1 MQWTTEQEQVINHT
15 AGDLLVA
22 AAAGSG
28 KTAVLVQHVISRIM
42 DPVDPVKLSEMVI
55 MTFTEAAA
63 QEMRDRIKAALEE
76 KLREHPDSAELI
88 REAGSIQNAS
98 ISTIDAF
105 CKHFI
110 TENYAAI
117 DLDPGFRMGDQG
129 ELRLL
134 QGDIL
139 EDLLEEEYAAGEEDF
154 LHFVD
159 TFAQGKTDAG
169 IAELIQK
176 LYESAASHP
185 WPEEYLDACL
195 TAESADG
202 KKFLLEQLAARLRD
216 DAERMGYA
224 LSICAEP
231 DGPESYLPNVGQ
243 EKQAIQY
250 AAEAVD
256 LQELILRTQAIR
268 YERLKPTKSAL
279 KGRVTAIRDDVK
291 KDTKEI
297 AGLPVVLDP
306 ESEAKME
313 AGIECSMR
321 GLVRLTK
328 KFSARYQEEKEKRHV
343 LDFSD
348 LEHKALEILYT
359 TDAEGVRH
367 PSAIADD
374 VAHQYREILV
384 DEYQDSNFVQE
395 ELIRALSAERFGR
408 PDVFQVGDVKQSIYS
423 FRQARPDLFLM
434 KYQDPDYP
442 KIELSRNFRSRNEV
456 VRAVNRVFHRVMRP
470 MLGGIDYNEKVALH
484 YGYPKAPESDEIDP
498 RYQTELLLLEVA
510 KETSEE
516 LFGAQM
522 SKEEA
527 EAHMIAERIQRL
539 HADGVKYRDMVIL
552 LRSPGSWADTLV
564 EILGADGVPAYCT
577 SNEGYFDTVEVE
589 TVLALLDVIDN
600 PQQDIPLAAVLHSP
614 IYQFT
619 DEELAALVAHFGS
632 LQAALP
638 QVPAANASDGTA
650 DGAADGIG
658 TSTVEAPPAL
668 CLDDDTAAIASAES
682 EEKPPLA
689 PALQAKLDH
698 FCADLAHYR
707 AMAHYLSIHELLYRI
722 FDETGYDHYVSAMP
736 AGRRRKANLDAMI
749 DMALSFEKT
758 SYKGLFDYI
767 RYIEKLKKYDSDQGE
782 ATVFSDQDDL
792 VRIMSIHKSKGLQFP
807 VVFLSGMS
815 RRFNTR
821 SLNDAV
827 LVDAELGIGCDYVDL
842 ENKVKIPSL
851 KRAAI
856 RKKLETDQLGEEL
869 RVLYVAMTRAE
880 EKLILTATTGNI
892 EKLLQKYPDAEAP
905 LSGTELESA
914 GCYLD
919 WIMMAEG
926 AEKLQRV
933 GATRDVIELFDYT
946 LHDIH
951 LAAEQTALNR
961 LRQEEKLQ
969 QAVAA
974 VNPAAPSYVEAMEDL
989 SYHYPHAAAT
999 RLYPK
1004 HSVSEIKETAM
1015 EAFEEAHARAGREH
1029 WHLSVDHSETAPT
1042 GQEHRNRTVDQ
1053 IETDPTGQA
1062 HWQLEVD
1069 HSETDPSGIAPEK
1082 PVHYQEKAGADVGDA
1097 YHHALEKYDYLDTSS
1112 DFMAQ
1117 LEQKLPEAEV
1127 KLVNPKRFQAFLQS
1141 PLAARFRKA
1150 QAADTLYRE
1159 QHFMKQVPNDY
1170 LFPGSDTSEPVIL
1183 QGIIDAFFIEDGEIV
1198 LVDYK
1203 SDHVREAETLIGR
1216 YQKQLE
1222 LYAEALEKI
1231 TGLRVKEKLIYS
1243 IILEQAIPV

>member
-1 MQWTTEQEQVINHT
+1 MQWTTEQESVINHT

-129 ELRLL
+129 ELKLL

-216 DAERMGYA
+216 DAERMDYA

-231 DGPESYLPNVGQ
+231 DGPESYLPNVAQ
-243 EKQAIQY
+243 EKQALRY
-250 AAEAVD
+250 AAEATE
-256 LQELILRTQAIR
+256 LQELVLRTQAIR

-291 KDTKEI
+291 KDTKDI

-306 ESEAKME
+306 EAEARME
-313 AGIECSMR
+313 AGIEHCMH

-359 TDAEGVRH
+359 TDADGVRH

-374 VAHQYREILV
+374 VAQQYREILV

-484 YGYPKAPESDEIDP
+484 YGYPKAPESEEIDP
-498 RYQTELLLLEVA
+498 RYQTELLLLEVS

-619 DEELAALVAHFGS
+619 DEELAELVAHFGS
-632 LQAALP
+632 LRAALP
-638 QVPAANASDGTA
+638 QAPEANASDAAT
-650 DGAADGIG
+650 DGAAAMTGSGTGGDALTPLTNVTSGAFSEDEAVDGA
-658 TSTVEAPPAL
+658 SVENEA
-668 CLDDDTAAIASAES
+668 
-682 EEKPPLA
+682 KPPLA

-698 FCADLAHYR
+698 FCAELARYR

-767 RYIEKLKKYDSDQGE
+767 RYIEKLRKYDSDQGE

-880 EKLILTATTGNI
+880 EKLILTATTGDI

-905 LSGTELESA
+905 LSGTELQSA
-914 GCYLD
+914 SCYLD

-961 LRQEEKLQ
+961 LRREEKLQ
-969 QAVAA
+969 QAVGSVDAA
-974 VNPAAPSYVEAMEDL
+974 SPSYVEAMEDL
-989 SYHYPHAAAT
+989 SYRYPHEAAT

-1015 EAFEEAHARAGREH
+1015 EAFEEDHARAGREH
-1029 WHLSVDHSETAPT
+1029 WHLT
-1042 GQEHRNRTVDQ
+1042 
-1053 IETDPTGQA
+1053 
-1062 HWQLEVD
+1062 VD
-1069 HSETDPSGIAPEK
+1069 HSETDPSGLAPEK
-1082 PVHYQEKAGADVGDA
+1082 PVQYQEKAGADVGDA
-1097 YHHALEKYDYLDTSS
+1097 YHHALEKYDYLDPSS
-1112 DFMAQ
+1112 DFRTQ

-1127 KLVNPKRFQAFLQS
+1127 KLINPKRFQAFLQS

-1150 QAADTLYRE
+1150 QEADTLYRE

-1170 LFPGSDTSEPVIL
+1170 LFPDSDTSEPVIL

>member
-1 MQWTTEQEQVINHT
+1 MQWTTEQESVINHT
-15 AGDLLVA
+15 AGNLLVA

-42 DPVDPVKLSEMVI
+42 DPMDPVKLSEMVI

-63 QEMRDRIKAALEE
+63 QEMRDRIKSALEE

-159 TFAQGKTDAG
+159 TFAQGKTDVG

-195 TAESADG
+195 TAESTDG

-216 DAERMGYA
+216 DAERMDYA

-231 DGPESYLPNVGQ
+231 DGPESYLPNVAQ
-243 EKQAIQY
+243 EKQALRY
-250 AAEAVD
+250 AAEATE
-256 LQELILRTQAIR
+256 LQELVLRTQAIR

-279 KGRVTAIRDDVK
+279 KTRVTAIRDDVK
-291 KDTKEI
+291 KDTKDI

-306 ESEAKME
+306 EAEAKME
-313 AGIECSMR
+313 AGIERCMH

-343 LDFSD
+343 LDFGD

-359 TDAEGVRH
+359 TDADGVRH

-374 VAHQYREILV
+374 VAQQYREILV

-395 ELIRALSAERFGR
+395 ELIRALSAARFGR

-442 KIELSRNFRSRNEV
+442 KIELSRNFRSCNEV

-484 YGYPKAPESDEIDP
+484 YGYPKAPESEEIDP
-498 RYQTELLLLEVA
+498 RYQTELLLLEVS

-619 DEELAALVAHFGS
+619 DEELAELVAHFGS
-632 LQAALP
+632 LRAALP
-638 QVPAANASDGTA
+638 QAPEANASDATA
-650 DGAADGIG
+650 DGAADVGSSG
-658 TSTVEAPPAL
+658 TDGDVPACHPIATPGTCVEEG
-668 CLDDDTAAIASAES
+668 TASSASAES
-682 EEKPPLA
+682 DAKPPLA

-698 FCADLAHYR
+698 FCAELARYR

-767 RYIEKLKKYDSDQGE
+767 RYIEKLRKYDSDQGE

-815 RRFNTR
+815 RKFNTR

-880 EKLILTATTGNI
+880 EKLILTATTGDI
-892 EKLLQKYPDAEAP
+892 EKLLQKYPDADAP

-926 AEKLQRV
+926 AEKLQQV

-961 LRQEEKLQ
+961 LRQAEKLQ

-974 VNPAAPSYVEAMEDL
+974 VDPGAASYAEAMEDL

-1015 EAFEEAHARAGREH
+1015 EAFEEDHARAGREH
-1029 WHLSVDHSETAPT
+1029 WHLT
-1042 GQEHRNRTVDQ
+1042 
-1053 IETDPTGQA
+1053 
-1062 HWQLEVD
+1062 VD
-1069 HSETDPSGIAPEK
+1069 HSETDPSGLVPEK

-1117 LEQKLPEAEV
+1117 LEKKLPEAEV
-1127 KLVNPKRFQAFLQS
+1127 MLVNPKHFQAFLQS

-1216 YQKQLE
+1216 YRKQLE

-1243 IILEQAIPV
+1243 IILERTIPV

>member
-1 MQWTTEQEQVINHT
+1 MQWTTEQESVINHT

-117 DLDPGFRMGDQG
+117 DLDPGFHMGDQG

-139 EDLLEEEYAAGEEDF
+139 EDLLEEEYAAGEADF

-185 WPEEYLDACL
+185 WPEEYLDGCL
-195 TAESADG
+195 AAESADG

-231 DGPESYLPNVGQ
+231 DGPESYLPNVAQ
-243 EKQAIQY
+243 EKQALQY
-250 AAEAVD
+250 AAAAEN
-256 LQELILRTQAIR
+256 LSELVLRTQAIR
-268 YERLKPTKSAL
+268 YDRLKPTKSAL
-279 KGRVTAIRDDVK
+279 KARVTAIRDEVK
-291 KDTKEI
+291 KDTKDI
-297 AGLPVVLDP
+297 AGMPVVLDP
-306 ESEAKME
+306 EAEEKME
-313 AGIECSMR
+313 AGIECSLR

-328 KFSARYQEEKEKRHV
+328 KFRARYQEEKEKRHV

-359 TDAEGVRH
+359 TDADGVRH

-374 VAHQYREILV
+374 VAQQYREILV

-395 ELIRALSAERFGR
+395 ELIRALSAARFGR

-484 YGYPKAPESDEIDP
+484 YGYPKAPESEDIDP
-498 RYQTELLLLEVA
+498 RYQTELLLLEVS

-619 DEELAALVAHFGS
+619 DEELAVLVAHFGS

-638 QVPAANASDGTA
+638 QVPAANAA
-650 DGAADGIG
+650 DG
-658 TSTVEAPPAL
+658 P
-668 CLDDDTAAIASAES
+668 SAEN
-682 EEKPPLA
+682 EAKPPLA

-698 FCADLAHYR
+698 FCADLARYR

-815 RRFNTR
+815 RKFNTR
-821 SLNDAV
+821 SLNEAV

-880 EKLILTATTGNI
+880 EKLILTATTGDI
-892 EKLLQKYPDAEAP
+892 EKLLQKYPDADAP
-905 LSGTELESA
+905 LSGAALESA
-914 GCYLD
+914 RCYLD

-951 LAAEQTALNR
+951 LVAEQTALNR
-961 LRQEEKLQ
+961 LRQAEKLQ

-974 VNPAAPSYVEAMEDL
+974 VDPGAASYVEAMADL

-1029 WHLSVDHSETAPT
+1029 W
-1042 GQEHRNRTVDQ
+1042 
-1053 IETDPTGQA
+1053 
-1062 HWQLEVD
+1062 QLKVD
-1069 HSETDPSGIAPEK
+1069 HSETDPSGRTQEK

-1097 YHHALEKYDYLDTSS
+1097 YHHALEKYDYLDTS

-1117 LEQKLPEAEV
+1117 LEKKLPEAEY

-1150 QAADTLYRE
+1150 QAEDTLYRE

>member
-1 MQWTTEQEQVINHT
+1 MQWTTEQESVIHHT
-15 AGDLLVA
+15 EGDLLVA

-63 QEMRDRIKAALEE
+63 QEMRDRIKSALEE
-76 KLREHPDSAELI
+76 ELREHPDSAELI

-139 EDLLEEEYAAGEEDF
+139 EDLLEEEYTAGEEDF

-176 LYESAASHP
+176 LYESASSHP

-195 TAESADG
+195 TAEAADG
-202 KKFLLEQLAARLRD
+202 KRFLLEQLAARLRD
-216 DAERMGYA
+216 DAERMDYA

-231 DGPESYLPNVGQ
+231 DGPESYLPNVAQ
-243 EKQAIQY
+243 EKQALQY
-250 AAEAVD
+250 AAEEED
-256 LQELILRTQAIR
+256 LSELVLRTQAIR

-279 KGRVTAIRDDVK
+279 KTRVTAIRDEVK
-291 KDTKEI
+291 KDTKDI

-306 ESEAKME
+306 ETEATME

-359 TDAEGVRH
+359 TDADGVRH

-374 VAHQYREILV
+374 VARQYREILV

-395 ELIRALSAERFGR
+395 ELIRALSAARFGR

-484 YGYPKAPESDEIDP
+484 YGYPKAPESEDIDP
-498 RYQTELLLLEVA
+498 RYQTELLLLEVS

-638 QVPAANASDGTA
+638 HVPEANASDGTA
-650 DGAADGIG
+650 DGAPDVTGGETAEAAPTSRTNVRSGAFSEADAVDGP
-658 TSTVEAPPAL
+658 SVENEA
-668 CLDDDTAAIASAES
+668 
-682 EEKPPLA
+682 KPPLT

-698 FCADLAHYR
+698 FCAELARYR

-880 EKLILTATTGNI
+880 EKLILTATTGDI
-892 EKLLQKYPDAEAP
+892 EKLLQKYPDADAP

-961 LRQEEKLQ
+961 LRREEKLQ
-969 QAVAA
+969 QAVNSVDAESL
-974 VNPAAPSYVEAMEDL
+974 SYVEAMEDL
-989 SYHYPHAAAT
+989 SYRYPHEAAT

-1015 EAFEEAHARAGREH
+1015 EAFEEDHARAGREH
-1029 WHLSVDHSETAPT
+1029 WHLT
-1042 GQEHRNRTVDQ
+1042 
-1053 IETDPTGQA
+1053 
-1062 HWQLEVD
+1062 VD
-1069 HSETDPSGIAPEK
+1069 HSETDPSGMVPEK

-1112 DFMAQ
+1112 DFRTQ
-1117 LEQKLPEAEV
+1117 LEKKLPEAEY

-1150 QAADTLYRE
+1150 QAEDTLYRE

-1222 LYAEALEKI
+1222 LYAEALERI

>member
-1 MQWTTEQEQVINHT
+1 MQWTTEQESVINHT

-216 DAERMGYA
+216 DAERMDYA

-231 DGPESYLPNVGQ
+231 DGPESYLPNVAQ
-243 EKQAIQY
+243 EKQALRY
-250 AAEAVD
+250 AAEATE
-256 LQELILRTQAIR
+256 LQELVLRTQAIR

-291 KDTKEI
+291 KDTKDI

-306 ESEAKME
+306 EAEARME
-313 AGIECSMR
+313 AGIERCMH

-359 TDAEGVRH
+359 TDADGVRH

-374 VAHQYREILV
+374 VAQQYREILV

-484 YGYPKAPESDEIDP
+484 YGYPKAPESEEIDP
-498 RYQTELLLLEVA
+498 RYQTELLLLEVS

-619 DEELAALVAHFGS
+619 DEELAELVAHFGS
-632 LQAALP
+632 LRAALP
-638 QVPAANASDGTA
+638 QAPEANASDAATDGTA
-650 DGAADGIG
+650 AMTGSGTAEVALTPLTNVTSGAFSEDEAVDGV
-658 TSTVEAPPAL
+658 S
-668 CLDDDTAAIASAES
+668 SES
-682 EEKPPLA
+682 DAKPPLA
-689 PALQAKLDH
+689 QALQAKLDH
-698 FCADLAHYR
+698 FCAELARYR

-880 EKLILTATTGNI
+880 EKLILTATTGDI
-892 EKLLQKYPDAEAP
+892 GKLLQKYPDADAP
-905 LSGTELESA
+905 LSGTELQSA
-914 GCYLD
+914 SCYLD

-933 GATRDVIELFDYT
+933 GATRDVIELFDYS

-961 LRQEEKLQ
+961 LRREEKLQ
-969 QAVAA
+969 QAVSSVDAA
-974 VNPAAPSYVEAMEDL
+974 SSSYVEAMEDL
-989 SYHYPHAAAT
+989 SYRYPHEAAT

-1015 EAFEEAHARAGREH
+1015 EAFEEDHARAGREH
-1029 WHLSVDHSETAPT
+1029 WHLT
-1042 GQEHRNRTVDQ
+1042 
-1053 IETDPTGQA
+1053 
-1062 HWQLEVD
+1062 VD
-1069 HSETDPSGIAPEK
+1069 HSETDPSGLVPEK
-1082 PVHYQEKAGADVGDA
+1082 PVQYQEKAGADVGDA
-1097 YHHALEKYDYLDTSS
+1097 YHHALEKYDYLDPSS
-1112 DFMAQ
+1112 DFITQ

>member
-1 MQWTTEQEQVINHT
+1 MQWTTEQESVINHT
-15 AGDLLVA
+15 EGDLLVA

-63 QEMRDRIKAALEE
+63 QEMRDRIKTALEE

-139 EDLLEEEYAAGEEDF
+139 EDLLEEEYAAGEADF

-195 TAESADG
+195 AAESADG

-231 DGPESYLPNVGQ
+231 DGPESYLPNVAQ
-243 EKQAIQY
+243 EKQALQY
-250 AAEAVD
+250 AAEAED
-256 LQELILRTQAIR
+256 LSELVLRTQAIR
-268 YERLKPTKSAL
+268 YDRLKPTKSAL
-279 KGRVTAIRDDVK
+279 KTRVTAIRDEVK
-291 KDTKEI
+291 KDTKDI
-297 AGLPVVLDP
+297 AGLPVVLNP
-306 ESEAKME
+306 EAEEKME
-313 AGIECSMR
+313 AGIECSLR

-328 KFSARYQEEKEKRHV
+328 KFRARYQEEKEKRHV

-367 PSAIADD
+367 PSSIADD
-374 VAHQYREILV
+374 VARQYREILV

-395 ELIRALSAERFGR
+395 ELIRALSAARFGR

-484 YGYPKAPESDEIDP
+484 YGYPKATESEDIDP
-498 RYQTELLLLEVA
+498 RYQTELLLLEVS

-522 SKEEA
+522 SKKEA

-619 DEELAALVAHFGS
+619 DEELAELVAHFGS

-638 QVPAANASDGTA
+638 QVPVADASDGTA
-650 DGAADGIG
+650 DGDADVSGGGAAEATLTPITNVTSGAFPEDDVVDG
-658 TSTVEAPPAL
+658 P
-668 CLDDDTAAIASAES
+668 SAEN
-682 EEKPPLA
+682 EAKPPLA

-698 FCADLAHYR
+698 FCADLARYR

-815 RRFNTR
+815 RKFNTR
-821 SLNDAV
+821 SLNEAV

-880 EKLILTATTGNI
+880 EKLILTATTGDI
-892 EKLLQKYPDAEAP
+892 EKLLQKYPDADAP
-905 LSGTELESA
+905 LSGAALESA
-914 GCYLD
+914 RCYLD

-961 LRQEEKLQ
+961 LRQAEKLQ

-974 VNPAAPSYVEAMEDL
+974 VDPGAASYVEAMEDL

-1029 WHLSVDHSETAPT
+1029 W
-1042 GQEHRNRTVDQ
+1042 
-1053 IETDPTGQA
+1053 
-1062 HWQLEVD
+1062 QLKVD
-1069 HSETDPSGIAPEK
+1069 HSETDPSGRTQEK

-1097 YHHALEKYDYLDTSS
+1097 YHHALEKYDYLDTS

-1117 LEQKLPEAEV
+1117 LEKKLPEAEY

-1243 IILEQAIPV
+1243 IILERTIPV

>member
-1 MQWTTEQEQVINHT
+1 MQWTTEQESVINHT

-42 DPVDPVKLSEMVI
+42 DPVDPMKLSEMVI

-202 KKFLLEQLAARLRD
+202 KTFLLEQLAARLRD
-216 DAERMGYA
+216 DAERMEYA

-231 DGPESYLPNVGQ
+231 DGPESYLPNVAQ
-243 EKQAIQY
+243 EKQALRY
-250 AAEAVD
+250 AAEATE
-256 LQELILRTQAIR
+256 LQELVLRTQAIR

-291 KDTKEI
+291 KDTKDI
-297 AGLPVVLDP
+297 AGLPVVLD
-306 ESEAKME
+306 SEAEARME
-313 AGIECSMR
+313 AGIERCMH

-359 TDAEGVRH
+359 TDADGVRH

-374 VAHQYREILV
+374 VAQQYREILV

-395 ELIRALSAERFGR
+395 ELIRALSAARFGR

-484 YGYPKAPESDEIDP
+484 YGYPKAPESEEIDP
-498 RYQTELLLLEVA
+498 RYQTELLLLEVS

-600 PQQDIPLAAVLHSP
+600 PQQDIPLASVLHSP

-619 DEELAALVAHFGS
+619 DEELAELVAHFGS
-632 LQAALP
+632 LRAALP
-638 QVPAANASDGTA
+638 QAPEANTSDAAT
-650 DGAADGIG
+650 DGAAAMTGSG
-658 TSTVEAPPAL
+658 TGGDAPASHPIAAPGTCVEEG
-668 CLDDDTAAIASAES
+668 TASSASAES
-682 EEKPPLA
+682 DAKPPLA

-698 FCADLAHYR
+698 FCAELARYR

-815 RRFNTR
+815 RKFNTR

-880 EKLILTATTGNI
+880 EKLILTATTGDI

-905 LSGTELESA
+905 LSGTELQSA
-914 GCYLD
+914 SCYLD

-961 LRQEEKLQ
+961 LRREEKLQ
-969 QAVAA
+969 QAVSSVDAA
-974 VNPAAPSYVEAMEDL
+974 SSSYVEAMEDL
-989 SYHYPHAAAT
+989 SYRYPHEAAT

-1015 EAFEEAHARAGREH
+1015 EAFEEDHARAGREH
-1029 WHLSVDHSETAPT
+1029 WHLT
-1042 GQEHRNRTVDQ
+1042 
-1053 IETDPTGQA
+1053 
-1062 HWQLEVD
+1062 VD
-1069 HSETDPSGIAPEK
+1069 HSETDPSGLVPEK
-1082 PVHYQEKAGADVGDA
+1082 PVQYQEKAGADVGDA
-1097 YHHALEKYDYLDTSS
+1097 YHHALEKYDYLDPSS
-1112 DFMAQ
+1112 DFRTQ

-1127 KLVNPKRFQAFLQS
+1127 KLINPKRFQAFLQS

-1150 QAADTLYRE
+1150 QAANTLYRE

-1216 YQKQLE
+1216 YRKQLE

>member
-1 MQWTTEQEQVINHT
+1 MQWTTEQESVINHT

-139 EDLLEEEYAAGEEDF
+139 EDLLEEEYAAGEADF

-176 LYESAASHP
+176 LYESASSHP

-195 TAESADG
+195 SAESADG
-202 KKFLLEQLAARLRD
+202 KRFLLEQLVARLRD
-216 DAERMGYA
+216 DAERMDYA

-231 DGPESYLPNVGQ
+231 DGPESYLPNVAQ
-243 EKQAIQY
+243 EKQALQY
-250 AAEAVD
+250 AAAAED
-256 LQELILRTQAIR
+256 LSELVLRTQAIR
-268 YERLKPTKSAL
+268 YDRLKPTKSAL
-279 KGRVTAIRDDVK
+279 KTRVTAIRDEVK
-291 KDTKEI
+291 KDTKDI

-306 ESEAKME
+306 ETEATME
-313 AGIECSMR
+313 AGIECSLR

-328 KFSARYQEEKEKRHV
+328 KFRARYQEEKEKRHV

-359 TDAEGVRH
+359 TDADGVRH

-374 VAHQYREILV
+374 VAQQYREILV

-484 YGYPKAPESDEIDP
+484 YGYPKAPESEEIDP
-498 RYQTELLLLEVA
+498 RYQTELLLLEVS

-619 DEELAALVAHFGS
+619 DEELAELVAHFGS
-632 LQAALP
+632 LRAALP
-638 QVPAANASDGTA
+638 QAPEANASDGTQ
-650 DGAADGIG
+650 
-658 TSTVEAPPAL
+658 S
-668 CLDDDTAAIASAES
+668 
-682 EEKPPLA
+682 PLA

-698 FCADLAHYR
+698 FCAELARYR

-767 RYIEKLKKYDSDQGE
+767 RYIEKLRKYDSDQGE

-880 EKLILTATTGNI
+880 EKLILTATTGDI

-905 LSGTELESA
+905 LSGTELQSA
-914 GCYLD
+914 SSYLD

-961 LRQEEKLQ
+961 LRREEKLQ
-969 QAVAA
+969 QAVSSVDAA
-974 VNPAAPSYVEAMEDL
+974 SSSYVEAMEDL
-989 SYHYPHAAAT
+989 SYCYPHEAAT

-1015 EAFEEAHARAGREH
+1015 EAFEEDHARAGREH
-1029 WHLSVDHSETAPT
+1029 WHLT
-1042 GQEHRNRTVDQ
+1042 
-1053 IETDPTGQA
+1053 
-1062 HWQLEVD
+1062 VD
-1069 HSETDPSGIAPEK
+1069 HSETDPSGMAPEK

-1097 YHHALEKYDYLDTSS
+1097 YHHALEKYDYLDPSS
-1112 DFMAQ
+1112 DFRTQ
-1117 LEQKLPEAEV
+1117 LERKLPEAEV
-1127 KLVNPKRFQAFLQS
+1127 KLINPKRFQAFLQS

-1150 QAADTLYRE
+1150 QAANTLYRE

-1216 YQKQLE
+1216 YRKQLE

>member
-1 MQWTTEQEQVINHT
+1 MQWTTEQESVINHT
-15 AGDLLVA
+15 AGNLLVA

-176 LYESAASHP
+176 LYESATSHP
-185 WPEEYLDACL
+185 WSEEYLDACL
-195 TAESADG
+195 TAESEDG
-202 KKFLLEQLAARLRD
+202 KTFLLEQLAARLRD
-216 DAERMGYA
+216 DVERMDYA

-231 DGPESYLPNVGQ
+231 DGPESYLPNVAQ
-243 EKQAIQY
+243 EKQALRY
-250 AAEAVD
+250 ASEATE
-256 LQELILRTQAIR
+256 LQELVLRTQAIR

-291 KDTKEI
+291 KDTKDI

-306 ESEAKME
+306 EAEARME
-313 AGIECSMR
+313 AGIERCMH

-359 TDAEGVRH
+359 TDADGVRH

-374 VAHQYREILV
+374 VAQQYREILV

-395 ELIRALSAERFGR
+395 ELIRALSAARFGR

-484 YGYPKAPESDEIDP
+484 YGYPKAPESEEIDP
-498 RYQTELLLLEVA
+498 RYQTELLLLEVS

-619 DEELAALVAHFGS
+619 DEELAELVAHFGS
-632 LQAALP
+632 LRAALP
-638 QVPAANASDGTA
+638 QAPEANASDAATDGAVDGAGSGTGGDAPASHPIATPGTCVEEGTA
-650 DGAADGIG
+650 
-658 TSTVEAPPAL
+658 SS
-668 CLDDDTAAIASAES
+668 ASAES
-682 EEKPPLA
+682 DAKPPLA

-698 FCADLAHYR
+698 FCAELARYR

-767 RYIEKLKKYDSDQGE
+767 RYLEKLKKYDSDQGE

-815 RRFNTR
+815 RKFNTR

-880 EKLILTATTGNI
+880 EKLILTATTGDI

-905 LSGTELESA
+905 LSGTELQSA
-914 GCYLD
+914 SCYLD

-961 LRQEEKLQ
+961 LRREEKLQ
-969 QAVAA
+969 QAVSSVDAA
-974 VNPAAPSYVEAMEDL
+974 SSSYVEAMEDL
-989 SYHYPHAAAT
+989 SYRYPHEAAT

-1015 EAFEEAHARAGREH
+1015 EAFEEDHARAGREH
-1029 WHLSVDHSETAPT
+1029 W
-1042 GQEHRNRTVDQ
+1042 
-1053 IETDPTGQA
+1053 
-1062 HWQLEVD
+1062 QLTVD
-1069 HSETDPSGIAPEK
+1069 HSETDPSGLAPEK
-1082 PVHYQEKAGADVGDA
+1082 PVQYQEKAGADVGDA
-1097 YHHALEKYDYLDTSS
+1097 YHHALEKYDYLDSSS
-1112 DFMAQ
+1112 DFRTQ

-1127 KLVNPKRFQAFLQS
+1127 KLINPKRFQAFLQS

>member
-1 MQWTTEQEQVINHT
+1 MQWTTEQESVINHT
-15 AGDLLVA
+15 AGNLLVA

-139 EDLLEEEYAAGEEDF
+139 EDLLEEEYAAGEADF

-195 TAESADG
+195 TSESADG

-216 DAERMGYA
+216 DAERMDYA

-231 DGPESYLPNVGQ
+231 DGPESYLPNVAQ
-243 EKQAIQY
+243 EKQALRY
-250 AAEAVD
+250 AAEATEI
-256 LQELILRTQAIR
+256 QELVLRTQAIR

-279 KGRVTAIRDDVK
+279 KTRVTAIRDDVK
-291 KDTKEI
+291 KDTKDI

-306 ESEAKME
+306 EAEARME
-313 AGIECSMR
+313 AGIERCMH

-359 TDAEGVRH
+359 TDADGVRH

-374 VAHQYREILV
+374 VAQQYREILV

-395 ELIRALSAERFGR
+395 ELIRALSAARFGR

-484 YGYPKAPESDEIDP
+484 YGYPKAPESEEIDP
-498 RYQTELLLLEVA
+498 RYQTELLLLEVS

-600 PQQDIPLAAVLHSP
+600 PQQDIPLASVLHSP

-619 DEELAALVAHFGS
+619 DEELAELVAHFGS
-632 LQAALP
+632 LRAALP
-638 QVPAANASDGTA
+638 QAPEANASDAATDGAVDGAGSGTGGDAQASNPIATSGTCVEEGTA
-650 DGAADGIG
+650 
-658 TSTVEAPPAL
+658 SS
-668 CLDDDTAAIASAES
+668 ASAES
-682 EEKPPLA
+682 DAKPPLA

-698 FCADLAHYR
+698 FCAELARYR

-815 RRFNTR
+815 RKFNTR

-880 EKLILTATTGNI
+880 EKLILTATTGDI
-892 EKLLQKYPDAEAP
+892 EKLLQKYPDADAP
-905 LSGTELESA
+905 LSGTELQSA
-914 GCYLD
+914 SCYLD

-961 LRQEEKLQ
+961 LRREEKLQ
-969 QAVAA
+969 QAVGSVDAA
-974 VNPAAPSYVEAMEDL
+974 SSSYVEAMEDL
-989 SYHYPHAAAT
+989 SYRYPHEAAT

-1015 EAFEEAHARAGREH
+1015 EAFEEDHARAGREH
-1029 WHLSVDHSETAPT
+1029 WHLT
-1042 GQEHRNRTVDQ
+1042 
-1053 IETDPTGQA
+1053 
-1062 HWQLEVD
+1062 VD
-1069 HSETDPSGIAPEK
+1069 HSETDPSGLAPEK
-1082 PVHYQEKAGADVGDA
+1082 PVQYQEKAGADVGDA
-1097 YHHALEKYDYLDTSS
+1097 YHHALEKYDYLDPSS
-1112 DFMAQ
+1112 DFRTQ

-1127 KLVNPKRFQAFLQS
+1127 KLINPKRFQDFLQS

-1170 LFPGSDTSEPVIL
+1170 LFPGSDSSEPVIL

-1243 IILEQAIPV
+1243 IILEQAISV

>member
-1 MQWTTEQEQVINHT
+1 MQWTTEQESVINHT
-15 AGDLLVA
+15 AGNLLVA

-42 DPVDPVKLSEMVI
+42 DPVNPVKLSEMVI

-63 QEMRDRIKAALEE
+63 QEMRDRIKSALEE

-216 DAERMGYA
+216 DAERMDYA

-231 DGPESYLPNVGQ
+231 DGPESYLPNVAQ
-243 EKQAIQY
+243 EKQALRY
-250 AAEAVD
+250 AAEATE
-256 LQELILRTQAIR
+256 LQELVLRTQAIR

-291 KDTKEI
+291 KDTKDI

-306 ESEAKME
+306 EAEARME
-313 AGIECSMR
+313 AGIERCMH

-359 TDAEGVRH
+359 TDADGIRH

-374 VAHQYREILV
+374 VAQQYREILV

-484 YGYPKAPESDEIDP
+484 YGYPKAPESEEIDP
-498 RYQTELLLLEVA
+498 RYQTELLLLEVS

-577 SNEGYFDTVEVE
+577 SSEGYFDTVEVE

-614 IYQFT
+614 IYRFT
-619 DEELAALVAHFGS
+619 DEELAELVAHFGS
-632 LQAALP
+632 LRAALP
-638 QVPAANASDGTA
+638 QAPEANASDAAT
-650 DGAADGIG
+650 DGAAAMTGSG
-658 TSTVEAPPAL
+658 TGGDAPACHPIAMPGTCVEEG
-668 CLDDDTAAIASAES
+668 AASSASAES
-682 EEKPPLA
+682 DAKPPLA

-698 FCADLAHYR
+698 FCAELARYR

-767 RYIEKLKKYDSDQGE
+767 RYIEKLRKYDSDQGE

-880 EKLILTATTGNI
+880 EKLILTATTGDI
-892 EKLLQKYPDAEAP
+892 GKLLQKYPDAEAP
-905 LSGTELESA
+905 LSGTELQSA
-914 GCYLD
+914 SSYLD

-961 LRQEEKLQ
+961 LRREEKLQ
-969 QAVAA
+969 QAVSSVDAEA
-974 VNPAAPSYVEAMEDL
+974 SSYVEAMEDL
-989 SYHYPHAAAT
+989 SYRYPHEAAT

-1015 EAFEEAHARAGREH
+1015 EAFEEDHARAGREH
-1029 WHLSVDHSETAPT
+1029 WHLT
-1042 GQEHRNRTVDQ
+1042 
-1053 IETDPTGQA
+1053 
-1062 HWQLEVD
+1062 VD
-1069 HSETDPSGIAPEK
+1069 HSETDPSGLVPEK
-1082 PVHYQEKAGADVGDA
+1082 PVQYQEKAGADVGDA
-1097 YHHALEKYDYLDTSS
+1097 YHHALEKYDYLDSSS
-1112 DFMAQ
+1112 DFRTQ

-1127 KLVNPKRFQAFLQS
+1127 KLINPKRFQAFLQS

-1170 LFPGSDTSEPVIL
+1170 LFPGSDSPEPVIL

-1216 YQKQLE
+1216 YRKQLE

>member
-1 MQWTTEQEQVINHT
+1 MQWTTEQESVINHT

-216 DAERMGYA
+216 DAERMDYA

-231 DGPESYLPNVGQ
+231 DGPESYLPNVAQ
-243 EKQAIQY
+243 EKQALRY
-250 AAEAVD
+250 AAEATE
-256 LQELILRTQAIR
+256 LQELVLRTQAIR

-291 KDTKEI
+291 KDTKDI

-306 ESEAKME
+306 EAEARME
-313 AGIECSMR
+313 AGIERCMH

-359 TDAEGVRH
+359 TDADGVRH

-374 VAHQYREILV
+374 VAQQYREILV

-484 YGYPKAPESDEIDP
+484 YGYPKAPESEEIDP
-498 RYQTELLLLEVA
+498 RYQTELLLLEVS

-619 DEELAALVAHFGS
+619 DEELAELVAHFGS
-632 LQAALP
+632 LRAALP
-638 QVPAANASDGTA
+638 QVPEANASDAATDGTA
-650 DGAADGIG
+650 AMTGSGTAEVALTPLTNVTSGAFSEDEAVDG
-658 TSTVEAPPAL
+658 
-668 CLDDDTAAIASAES
+668 ASAES
-682 EEKPPLA
+682 DAKPPLA

-698 FCADLAHYR
+698 FCAELARYR

-880 EKLILTATTGNI
+880 EKLILTATTGDI
-892 EKLLQKYPDAEAP
+892 GKLLQKYPDADAP
-905 LSGTELESA
+905 LSGTELQSA
-914 GCYLD
+914 SCYLD

-961 LRQEEKLQ
+961 LRREEKLQ
-969 QAVAA
+969 QAVSSVDAA
-974 VNPAAPSYVEAMEDL
+974 SSSYVEAMEDL
-989 SYHYPHAAAT
+989 SYRYPHEAAT

-1015 EAFEEAHARAGREH
+1015 EAFEEDHARAGREH
-1029 WHLSVDHSETAPT
+1029 WHLT
-1042 GQEHRNRTVDQ
+1042 
-1053 IETDPTGQA
+1053 
-1062 HWQLEVD
+1062 VD
-1069 HSETDPSGIAPEK
+1069 HSETDPSGLVPEK
-1082 PVHYQEKAGADVGDA
+1082 PVQYQEKAGADVGDA
-1097 YHHALEKYDYLDTSS
+1097 YHHALEKYDYLDPSS
-1112 DFMAQ
+1112 DFRTQ

-1127 KLVNPKRFQAFLQS
+1127 KLINPKRFQAFLQS

-1150 QAADTLYRE
+1150 QAADKLYRE

-1216 YQKQLE
+1216 YRKQLE

>member
-1 MQWTTEQEQVINHT
+1 MQWTTEQESVINHT

-139 EDLLEEEYAAGEEDF
+139 EDLLEEEYAAGEADF

-159 TFAQGKTDAG
+159 SFAQGKTDAG

-185 WPEEYLDACL
+185 WPEEYLDGCL
-195 TAESADG
+195 AAESADG
-202 KKFLLEQLAARLRD
+202 KKLLLEQLAARLRD
-216 DAERMGYA
+216 DAERMDYV

-231 DGPESYLPNVGQ
+231 DGPESYLPNVAQ
-243 EKQAIQY
+243 EKQALQY
-250 AAEAVD
+250 AAEAED
-256 LQELILRTQAIR
+256 LSELVLRTQAIR

-279 KGRVTAIRDDVK
+279 KTRVTAIRDEVK
-291 KDTKEI
+291 KDTKDI

-306 ESEAKME
+306 EAEAKME
-313 AGIECSMR
+313 AGIECSLR

-328 KFSARYQEEKEKRHV
+328 KFSARYQEEKGKRHV

-374 VAHQYREILV
+374 VAQQYREILV

-395 ELIRALSAERFGR
+395 ELIRALSAARFGR

-484 YGYPKAPESDEIDP
+484 YGYPKAPESEDIDP
-498 RYQTELLLLEVA
+498 RYQTELLLLEVS

-619 DEELAALVAHFGS
+619 DEELAVLVAHFGS

-638 QVPAANASDGTA
+638 QVPAANAADGTA
-650 DGAADGIG
+650 DGDADVSDSGRAEADAVDGPSVENAA
-658 TSTVEAPPAL
+658 
-668 CLDDDTAAIASAES
+668 
-682 EEKPPLA
+682 KPSLT

-698 FCADLAHYR
+698 FCADLARYR

-815 RRFNTR
+815 RKFNTR
-821 SLNDAV
+821 SLNEAV

-880 EKLILTATTGNI
+880 EKLILTATTGDI
-892 EKLLQKYPDAEAP
+892 EKLLQKYPDADAP
-905 LSGTELESA
+905 LSGAALESA
-914 GCYLD
+914 RCYLD

-961 LRQEEKLQ
+961 LRQAEKLQ

-974 VNPAAPSYVEAMEDL
+974 VDPGAASYVEAMADL

-1029 WHLSVDHSETAPT
+1029 WQLKVDH
-1042 GQEHRNRTVDQ
+1042 G
-1053 IETDPTGQA
+1053 
-1062 HWQLEVD
+1062 
-1069 HSETDPSGIAPEK
+1069 ETDPSGRTQEK

-1097 YHHALEKYDYLDTSS
+1097 YHHALEKYDYLDTS

-1117 LEQKLPEAEV
+1117 LEKKLPEAEY

>member
-1 MQWTTEQEQVINHT
+1 MQWTTEQESVIHHT
-15 AGDLLVA
+15 EGDLLVA

-63 QEMRDRIKAALEE
+63 QEMRDRIKSALEE
-76 KLREHPDSAELI
+76 ELREHPDSAELI
-88 REAGSIQNAS
+88 HEAGSIQNAS

-139 EDLLEEEYAAGEEDF
+139 EDLLEEEYTAGEEDF

-176 LYESAASHP
+176 LYESASSHP

-202 KKFLLEQLAARLRD
+202 KRFLLEQLAARLRD
-216 DAERMGYA
+216 DAERMDYA

-231 DGPESYLPNVGQ
+231 DGPESYLPNVAQ
-243 EKQAIQY
+243 EKQAIRY
-250 AAEAVD
+250 AAEAED
-256 LQELILRTQAIR
+256 LSELVLRTLAIR

-279 KGRVTAIRDDVK
+279 KTRVTAIRDEVK
-291 KDTKEI
+291 KDTKDI

-306 ESEAKME
+306 ETEATME

-359 TDAEGVRH
+359 TDADGVRH

-374 VAHQYREILV
+374 VARQYREILV

-395 ELIRALSAERFGR
+395 ELIRALSAARFGR

-484 YGYPKAPESDEIDP
+484 YGYPKAPESEEIDP
-498 RYQTELLLLEVA
+498 RYQTELLLLEVS

-638 QVPAANASDGTA
+638 QVPEANASDGTA
-650 DGAADGIG
+650 DGAPDVTGG
-658 TSTVEAPPAL
+658 ET
-668 CLDDDTAAIASAES
+668 AES
-682 EEKPPLA
+682 ALTSRTNVRSGAFSEADAVDGPSVENEAKPPLT

-698 FCADLAHYR
+698 FCAELARYR

-880 EKLILTATTGNI
+880 EKLILTATTGDI
-892 EKLLQKYPDAEAP
+892 EKLLQKYPNADAP

-961 LRQEEKLQ
+961 LRREEKLQ
-969 QAVAA
+969 QAVNSVDAESL
-974 VNPAAPSYVEAMEDL
+974 SYVEAMEDL
-989 SYHYPHAAAT
+989 SYRYPHEAAT

-1015 EAFEEAHARAGREH
+1015 EAFEEDHARAGREH
-1029 WHLSVDHSETAPT
+1029 WHLT
-1042 GQEHRNRTVDQ
+1042 
-1053 IETDPTGQA
+1053 
-1062 HWQLEVD
+1062 VD
-1069 HSETDPSGIAPEK
+1069 HSETDPSGMVPEK

-1112 DFMAQ
+1112 DFRTQ
-1117 LEQKLPEAEV
+1117 LEKKLPEAEY

-1150 QAADTLYRE
+1150 QAADMLYRE

>member
-1 MQWTTEQEQVINHT
+1 MQWTTEQESVINHT

-129 ELRLL
+129 ELKLL

-216 DAERMGYA
+216 DAERMDYA

-231 DGPESYLPNVGQ
+231 GGPESYLPNVAQ
-243 EKQAIQY
+243 EKQALRY
-250 AAEAVD
+250 AAEATE
-256 LQELILRTQAIR
+256 LQELVLRTQAIR
-268 YERLKPTKSAL
+268 YERLKPTKSAR

-291 KDTKEI
+291 KDTKDI

-306 ESEAKME
+306 EAEARME
-313 AGIECSMR
+313 AGIERCMH

-359 TDAEGVRH
+359 TDADGVRH

-374 VAHQYREILV
+374 VAQQYREILV

-484 YGYPKAPESDEIDP
+484 YGYPKAPESEEIDP
-498 RYQTELLLLEVA
+498 RYQTELLLLEVS

-619 DEELAALVAHFGS
+619 DEELAELVAHFGS
-632 LQAALP
+632 LRAALP
-638 QVPAANASDGTA
+638 QVPEANASAGTQ
-650 DGAADGIG
+650 
-658 TSTVEAPPAL
+658 S
-668 CLDDDTAAIASAES
+668 
-682 EEKPPLA
+682 PLA

-698 FCADLAHYR
+698 FCAELARYR

-767 RYIEKLKKYDSDQGE
+767 RYIEKLRKYDSDQGE

-880 EKLILTATTGNI
+880 EKLILTATTGDVA
-892 EKLLQKYPDAEAP
+892 KLLQKYPDADAP
-905 LSGTELESA
+905 LSGTELQSA
-914 GCYLD
+914 SCYLD

-961 LRQEEKLQ
+961 LRREEKLQ
-969 QAVAA
+969 QAVSSVDATSS
-974 VNPAAPSYVEAMEDL
+974 SYVEAMEDL
-989 SYHYPHAAAT
+989 SYRYPHEAAT

-1015 EAFEEAHARAGREH
+1015 EAFEEDHARAGREH
-1029 WHLSVDHSETAPT
+1029 WHLT
-1042 GQEHRNRTVDQ
+1042 
-1053 IETDPTGQA
+1053 
-1062 HWQLEVD
+1062 VD
-1069 HSETDPSGIAPEK
+1069 HSETDPSGLVPEK
-1082 PVHYQEKAGADVGDA
+1082 PAQYQEKAGADVGDA
-1097 YHHALEKYDYLDTSS
+1097 YHHALEKYDYLDPSS
-1112 DFMAQ
+1112 DFRTQ

-1127 KLVNPKRFQAFLQS
+1127 KLINPKRFQAFLQS

-1170 LFPGSDTSEPVIL
+1170 LFPGSDSPEPVIL

-1216 YQKQLE
+1216 YRKQLE

>member
-1 MQWTTEQEQVINHT
+1 MQWTTEQESVINHT

-202 KKFLLEQLAARLRD
+202 KTFLLEQLAARLRD
-216 DAERMGYA
+216 DAERMDYA

-231 DGPESYLPNVGQ
+231 DGPESYLPNVAQ
-243 EKQAIQY
+243 EKQALRY
-250 AAEAVD
+250 AAEATE
-256 LQELILRTQAIR
+256 LQELVLRTQAIR

-279 KGRVTAIRDDVK
+279 KTRVTAIRDDVK
-291 KDTKEI
+291 KDTKDI

-306 ESEAKME
+306 EAEARME
-313 AGIECSMR
+313 AGIERCMH

-359 TDAEGVRH
+359 TDADGVRH

-374 VAHQYREILV
+374 VAQQYREILV

-484 YGYPKAPESDEIDP
+484 YGYPKAPESEEIDP
-498 RYQTELLLLEVA
+498 RYQTELLLLEVS

-619 DEELAALVAHFGS
+619 DEELAELVAHFGS
-632 LQAALP
+632 LRAALP
-638 QVPAANASDGTA
+638 QAPEANASDVAT
-650 DGAADGIG
+650 DGAADGAGSG
-658 TSTVEAPPAL
+658 T
-668 CLDDDTAAIASAES
+668 AES
-682 EEKPPLA
+682 MRPSFPNVASGAFPEDEAVDGASVENDAKPPLA

-698 FCADLAHYR
+698 FCAELARYR

-815 RRFNTR
+815 RKFNTR

-880 EKLILTATTGNI
+880 EKLILTATTGDI
-892 EKLLQKYPDAEAP
+892 GKLLQKYPDAEAP
-905 LSGTELESA
+905 LSGTELQSA
-914 GCYLD
+914 SCYLD

-961 LRQEEKLQ
+961 LRREEKLQ
-969 QAVAA
+969 QAVSSVDAA
-974 VNPAAPSYVEAMEDL
+974 SSSYVEAMEDL
-989 SYHYPHAAAT
+989 SYRYPHEAAT

-1015 EAFEEAHARAGREH
+1015 EAFEEDHARAGREH
-1029 WHLSVDHSETAPT
+1029 WHLT
-1042 GQEHRNRTVDQ
+1042 
-1053 IETDPTGQA
+1053 
-1062 HWQLEVD
+1062 VD
-1069 HSETDPSGIAPEK
+1069 HSETDPSGLAPEK
-1082 PVHYQEKAGADVGDA
+1082 PVQYQEKAGADVGDA
-1097 YHHALEKYDYLDTSS
+1097 YHHALEKYDYLDPSS
-1112 DFMAQ
+1112 DFRTQ

-1127 KLVNPKRFQAFLQS
+1127 KLINPKRFQAFLQS

-1150 QAADTLYRE
+1150 QAENTLYRE

-1170 LFPGSDTSEPVIL
+1170 LFPGSNTSEPVIL

-1216 YQKQLE
+1216 YRKQLE

-1243 IILEQAIPV
+1243 IILERTIPV

>member
-1 MQWTTEQEQVINHT
+1 MQWTTEQESVIHHT
-15 AGDLLVA
+15 EGDLLVA

-63 QEMRDRIKAALEE
+63 QEMRDRIKSALEE
-76 KLREHPDSAELI
+76 ELRKHPDSAELI

-139 EDLLEEEYAAGEEDF
+139 GDLLEEEYTAGEEDF

-176 LYESAASHP
+176 LYESASSHP

-195 TAESADG
+195 TAEAADG
-202 KKFLLEQLAARLRD
+202 KRFLLEQLAARLRD
-216 DAERMGYA
+216 DAERMDYA

-231 DGPESYLPNVGQ
+231 DGPESYLPNVAQ
-243 EKQAIQY
+243 EKQALQY
-250 AAEAVD
+250 AAEAED
-256 LQELILRTQAIR
+256 LSELVLRTQAIR

-279 KGRVTAIRDDVK
+279 KTRVTAIRDEVK
-291 KDTKEI
+291 KDTKDI

-306 ESEAKME
+306 ETEATME

-359 TDAEGVRH
+359 TDADGVRH

-374 VAHQYREILV
+374 VARQYREILV

-395 ELIRALSAERFGR
+395 ELIRALSAARFGR

-484 YGYPKAPESDEIDP
+484 YGYPKAPESEEIDP
-498 RYQTELLLLEVA
+498 RYQTELLLLEVS

-638 QVPAANASDGTA
+638 QVSEANASDGTA
-650 DGAADGIG
+650 DGAPDVTGG
-658 TSTVEAPPAL
+658 ET
-668 CLDDDTAAIASAES
+668 AES
-682 EEKPPLA
+682 APTSRMNVRSGAFSEADAVDGPSVENEAKPPLT

-698 FCADLAHYR
+698 FCAELARYR

-842 ENKVKIPSL
+842 KNKVKIPSL

-880 EKLILTATTGNI
+880 EKLILTATTGDI
-892 EKLLQKYPDAEAP
+892 EKLLQKYPDADAP

-961 LRQEEKLQ
+961 LRREEKLQ
-969 QAVAA
+969 QAVNSVDAESR
-974 VNPAAPSYVEAMEDL
+974 SYVEAMEDL
-989 SYHYPHAAAT
+989 SYRYPHEVAT

-1015 EAFEEAHARAGREH
+1015 EAFEEDHARAGREH
-1029 WHLSVDHSETAPT
+1029 WHLT
-1042 GQEHRNRTVDQ
+1042 
-1053 IETDPTGQA
+1053 
-1062 HWQLEVD
+1062 VD
-1069 HSETDPSGIAPEK
+1069 HSETDPSGMVPEK

-1112 DFMAQ
+1112 DFRTQ
-1117 LEQKLPEAEV
+1117 LEKKLPEAEY

-1150 QAADTLYRE
+1150 QAEDTLYRE

>member
-1 MQWTTEQEQVINHT
+1 MQWTTEQESVINHT
-15 AGDLLVA
+15 EGDLLVA

-63 QEMRDRIKAALEE
+63 QEMRDRIKSALEE
-76 KLREHPDSAELI
+76 ELREHPDSAELI

-185 WPEEYLDACL
+185 WPEEYLEACL
-195 TAESADG
+195 SAESADG
-202 KKFLLEQLAARLRD
+202 KRFLLEQLAARLRD
-216 DAERMGYA
+216 DAARMDYA

-231 DGPESYLPNVGQ
+231 DGPESYLPNVAQ
-243 EKQAIQY
+243 EKQALQY
-250 AAEAVD
+250 AAEAED
-256 LQELILRTQAIR
+256 LSELVLRTQAIR

-279 KGRVTAIRDDVK
+279 KTRVTAIRDEVK
-291 KDTKEI
+291 KDTKDI
-297 AGLPVVLDP
+297 AGMPVVLDP
-306 ESEAKME
+306 ETEATME

-359 TDAEGVRH
+359 TDADGVRH
-367 PSAIADD
+367 PSSIADD
-374 VAHQYREILV
+374 VARQYREILV

-395 ELIRALSAERFGR
+395 ELIRALSAARFGR

-484 YGYPKAPESDEIDP
+484 YGYPKAPESEEIDP
-498 RYQTELLLLEVA
+498 RYQTELLLLEVS

-632 LQAALP
+632 LQAALQ
-638 QVPAANASDGTA
+638 QVPEANAADAVDGP
-650 DGAADGIG
+650 
-658 TSTVEAPPAL
+658 SVENEA
-668 CLDDDTAAIASAES
+668 
-682 EEKPPLA
+682 KPPLT

-698 FCADLAHYR
+698 FCAELARYR

-815 RRFNTR
+815 RKFNTR

-880 EKLILTATTGNI
+880 EKLILTATTGDI
-892 EKLLQKYPDAEAP
+892 EKLLQKYPDADAP

-961 LRQEEKLQ
+961 LRREEKLQ
-969 QAVAA
+969 QAVNSVDAESL
-974 VNPAAPSYVEAMEDL
+974 SYVEAMEDL
-989 SYHYPHAAAT
+989 SYRYPHEAAT

-1015 EAFEEAHARAGREH
+1015 EAFEEDHARAGREH
-1029 WHLSVDHSETAPT
+1029 WHLT
-1042 GQEHRNRTVDQ
+1042 
-1053 IETDPTGQA
+1053 
-1062 HWQLEVD
+1062 VD
-1069 HSETDPSGIAPEK
+1069 HSETDPSGMVPEK

-1112 DFMAQ
+1112 DFRTQ
-1117 LEQKLPEAEV
+1117 LEKKLPEAEY

-1150 QAADTLYRE
+1150 QAEDTLYRE

>member
-1 MQWTTEQEQVINHT
+1 MQWTTEQESVINHT

-139 EDLLEEEYAAGEEDF
+139 EDLLEEEYAAGEADF

-159 TFAQGKTDAG
+159 SFAQGKTDAG

-185 WPEEYLDACL
+185 WPEEYLDGCL
-195 TAESADG
+195 AAESADG

-216 DAERMGYA
+216 DAERMDYA

-231 DGPESYLPNVGQ
+231 DGPESYLPNVAQ
-243 EKQAIQY
+243 EKQALQY
-250 AAEAVD
+250 AAEAED
-256 LQELILRTQAIR
+256 LSELVLRTQAIR
-268 YERLKPTKSAL
+268 YDRLKPTKSAL
-279 KGRVTAIRDDVK
+279 KTRVTAIRDEVK
-291 KDTKEI
+291 KDTKDI
-297 AGLPVVLDP
+297 AGLPGVLDP
-306 ESEAKME
+306 ETEATME

-328 KFSARYQEEKEKRHV
+328 KFRARYQEEKEKRHV

-564 EILGADGVPAYCT
+564 EILGEDGVPAYCT

-619 DEELAALVAHFGS
+619 DEELAELVAHFGS
-632 LQAALP
+632 LRAALP
-638 QVPAANASDGTA
+638 QAPEANASDAATDGASDGAGSGTGGDAPASNPIATPGTCVEEGTA
-650 DGAADGIG
+650 
-658 TSTVEAPPAL
+658 SS
-668 CLDDDTAAIASAES
+668 ASAES
-682 EEKPPLA
+682 GTQSPLA

-698 FCADLAHYR
+698 FCAELARYR

-880 EKLILTATTGNI
+880 EKLILTATTGDI
-892 EKLLQKYPDAEAP
+892 GKLLQKYPDAEAP
-905 LSGTELESA
+905 LSGTELQSA
-914 GCYLD
+914 SCYLD

-961 LRQEEKLQ
+961 LRREEKLQ
-969 QAVAA
+969 QAVSSVDAA
-974 VNPAAPSYVEAMEDL
+974 SPSYVEAMEDL
-989 SYHYPHAAAT
+989 SYRYPHEAAT

-1015 EAFEEAHARAGREH
+1015 EAFEEDHARAGREH
-1029 WHLSVDHSETAPT
+1029 WHLT
-1042 GQEHRNRTVDQ
+1042 
-1053 IETDPTGQA
+1053 
-1062 HWQLEVD
+1062 VD
-1069 HSETDPSGIAPEK
+1069 HSETDPSGLAPEK
-1082 PVHYQEKAGADVGDA
+1082 PVQYQEKAGADVGDA
-1097 YHHALEKYDYLDTSS
+1097 YHHALEKYDYLDPSS
-1112 DFMAQ
+1112 DFRTQ

-1127 KLVNPKRFQAFLQS
+1127 KLINPKRFQAFLQS

>member
-1 MQWTTEQEQVINHT
+1 MQWTTEQESVINHT
-15 AGDLLVA
+15 AGNLLVA

-63 QEMRDRIKAALEE
+63 QEMRDRIKSALEE

-216 DAERMGYA
+216 DAERMDYA

-231 DGPESYLPNVGQ
+231 DGPESYLPNVAQ
-243 EKQAIQY
+243 EKQALRH
-250 AAEAVD
+250 AAEATE
-256 LQELILRTQAIR
+256 LQELVLRTQAIR
-268 YERLKPTKSAL
+268 YDRLKPTKSAL

-306 ESEAKME
+306 EAEARME
-313 AGIECSMR
+313 AGIERCMH

-328 KFSARYQEEKEKRHV
+328 KFSVRYQEEKEKRHV

-359 TDAEGVRH
+359 TDADGVRH

-374 VAHQYREILV
+374 VAQQYREILV

-484 YGYPKAPESDEIDP
+484 YGYPKAPESEEIDP
-498 RYQTELLLLEVA
+498 RYQTELLLLEVS

-619 DEELAALVAHFGS
+619 DEELAELVAHFGS
-632 LQAALP
+632 LRAALP
-638 QVPAANASDGTA
+638 QAPEANASDGTA
-650 DGAADGIG
+650 DGAAAVSGSG
-658 TSTVEAPPAL
+658 TGGDAPACHPIATPGTCVEEG
-668 CLDDDTAAIASAES
+668 TASSASAEN
-682 EEKPPLA
+682 EAKPPLA

-698 FCADLAHYR
+698 FCAELARYR

-767 RYIEKLKKYDSDQGE
+767 RYIEKLRKYDSDQGE

-880 EKLILTATTGNI
+880 EKLILTATTGDV
-892 EKLLQKYPDAEAP
+892 EKLLQKYPDADAP
-905 LSGTELESA
+905 LSGTELQSA
-914 GCYLD
+914 SCYLD

-961 LRQEEKLQ
+961 LRREEKLQ
-969 QAVAA
+969 QAVSSVDAA
-974 VNPAAPSYVEAMEDL
+974 SSSYVEAMEDL
-989 SYHYPHAAAT
+989 SYRYPHEAAT

-1015 EAFEEAHARAGREH
+1015 EAFEEDHARAGREH
-1029 WHLSVDHSETAPT
+1029 WHLT
-1042 GQEHRNRTVDQ
+1042 
-1053 IETDPTGQA
+1053 
-1062 HWQLEVD
+1062 VD
-1069 HSETDPSGIAPEK
+1069 HSETDPSGLVPEK
-1082 PVHYQEKAGADVGDA
+1082 PVQYQEKAGADVGDA
-1097 YHHALEKYDYLDTSS
+1097 YHHALEKYDYLDPSS
-1112 DFMAQ
+1112 DFRTQ

-1127 KLVNPKRFQAFLQS
+1127 KLINPKRFQAFLQS

-1170 LFPGSDTSEPVIL
+1170 LFPGSDSPEPVIL

-1216 YQKQLE
+1216 YRKQLE

>member
-1 MQWTTEQEQVINHT
+1 MQWTTEQESVINHT

-216 DAERMGYA
+216 DAERMDYA

-231 DGPESYLPNVGQ
+231 DGPESYLPNVAQ
-243 EKQAIQY
+243 EKQALRY
-250 AAEAVD
+250 AAEATE
-256 LQELILRTQAIR
+256 LQELVLRTQAIR

-279 KGRVTAIRDDVK
+279 KTRVTAIRDDVK
-291 KDTKEI
+291 KDTKDI

-306 ESEAKME
+306 EAEARME
-313 AGIECSMR
+313 AGIERCMH

-359 TDAEGVRH
+359 TDADGVRH

-374 VAHQYREILV
+374 VAQQYREILV

-395 ELIRALSAERFGR
+395 ELIRALSAARFGR

-484 YGYPKAPESDEIDP
+484 YGYPKAPESEEIDP
-498 RYQTELLLLEVA
+498 HYQTELLLLEVS

-552 LRSPGSWADTLV
+552 LRSPGSWADILV

-619 DEELAALVAHFGS
+619 DEELAELVAHFGS
-632 LQAALP
+632 LRAALP
-638 QVPAANASDGTA
+638 QAPEANASDVAT
-650 DGAADGIG
+650 DGAADGAGSG
-658 TSTVEAPPAL
+658 TGGDAPASNPIATPGICVEEG
-668 CLDDDTAAIASAES
+668 TASSASAES
-682 EEKPPLA
+682 DAKSPLA

-698 FCADLAHYR
+698 FCAELARYR

-767 RYIEKLKKYDSDQGE
+767 RYIEKLRKYDSDQGE

-815 RRFNTR
+815 RRFNTS

-880 EKLILTATTGNI
+880 EKLILTATTGDI
-892 EKLLQKYPDAEAP
+892 GKLLQKYPDADAP
-905 LSGTELESA
+905 LSGTELQSA
-914 GCYLD
+914 SCYLD

-961 LRQEEKLQ
+961 LRREEKLQ
-969 QAVAA
+969 QAVGSVDAA
-974 VNPAAPSYVEAMEDL
+974 SSSYVEAMEDL
-989 SYHYPHAAAT
+989 SYRYPHEAAT

-1015 EAFEEAHARAGREH
+1015 EAFEEDHARAGREH
-1029 WHLSVDHSETAPT
+1029 WHLT
-1042 GQEHRNRTVDQ
+1042 
-1053 IETDPTGQA
+1053 
-1062 HWQLEVD
+1062 VD
-1069 HSETDPSGIAPEK
+1069 HSETDPSGLASEK
-1082 PVHYQEKAGADVGDA
+1082 PVQYQEKAGADVGDA
-1097 YHHALEKYDYLDTSS
+1097 YHHALEKYDYLDPSS
-1112 DFMAQ
+1112 DFRTQ
-1117 LEQKLPEAEV
+1117 LERKLPEAEV
-1127 KLVNPKRFQAFLQS
+1127 KLINPKRFQAFLQS

>member
-1 MQWTTEQEQVINHT
+1 MQWTTEQESVINHT
-15 AGDLLVA
+15 AGNLLVA

-63 QEMRDRIKAALEE
+63 QEMRDRIKSALEE

-129 ELRLL
+129 ELKLL

-216 DAERMGYA
+216 DAERMDYA

-231 DGPESYLPNVGQ
+231 DGPESYLPNVAQ
-243 EKQAIQY
+243 EKQALRY
-250 AAEAVD
+250 AAEATE
-256 LQELILRTQAIR
+256 LQELVLRTQAIR

-279 KGRVTAIRDDVK
+279 KTRVTAIRDDVK
-291 KDTKEI
+291 KDTKDI

-306 ESEAKME
+306 EAEARME
-313 AGIECSMR
+313 AGIERCMQ

-328 KFSARYQEEKEKRHV
+328 KFSTRYQEEKEKRHV
-343 LDFSD
+343 LDFGD

-359 TDAEGVRH
+359 TDADGVRH

-374 VAHQYREILV
+374 VAQQYREILV

-395 ELIRALSAERFGR
+395 ELIRALSAARFGR

-484 YGYPKAPESDEIDP
+484 YGYPKAPESEEIDP
-498 RYQTELLLLEVA
+498 RYQTELLLLEVS

-619 DEELAALVAHFGS
+619 DEELAELVAHFGS
-632 LQAALP
+632 LRAALP
-638 QVPAANASDGTA
+638 QAPEANASDAATDGVA
-650 DGAADGIG
+650 DGAGSGRGGDAQASNPIATPG
-658 TSTVEAPPAL
+658 TCVEEG
-668 CLDDDTAAIASAES
+668 TASSASAES
-682 EEKPPLA
+682 DAKPPIA
-689 PALQAKLDH
+689 PVLQAKLDH
-698 FCADLAHYR
+698 FCAELARYR

-767 RYIEKLKKYDSDQGE
+767 RYIEKLRKYDSDQGE

-815 RRFNTR
+815 RKFNTR

-880 EKLILTATTGNI
+880 EKLILTATTGDVA
-892 EKLLQKYPDAEAP
+892 KLLQKYPDAEAP
-905 LSGTELESA
+905 LSGTELQSA

-961 LRQEEKLQ
+961 LRREEKLQ
-969 QAVAA
+969 QAVSSVDAA
-974 VNPAAPSYVEAMEDL
+974 TSSYVEAMEDL
-989 SYHYPHAAAT
+989 SYRYPHEAAT

-1015 EAFEEAHARAGREH
+1015 EAFEEDHARAGREH
-1029 WHLSVDHSETAPT
+1029 WHLT
-1042 GQEHRNRTVDQ
+1042 
-1053 IETDPTGQA
+1053 
-1062 HWQLEVD
+1062 VD
-1069 HSETDPSGIAPEK
+1069 HSETDPSGLVPEK
-1082 PVHYQEKAGADVGDA
+1082 PVQYQEKAGADVGDA
-1097 YHHALEKYDYLDTSS
+1097 YHHALEKYDYLDPSS
-1112 DFMAQ
+1112 DFRTQ

-1127 KLVNPKRFQAFLQS
+1127 KLINPKRFQAFLQS

-1150 QAADTLYRE
+1150 QAANTLYRE

>member
-1 MQWTTEQEQVINHT
+1 MQWTTEQESVINHT

-139 EDLLEEEYAAGEEDF
+139 EDLLEEEYAAGEADF

-195 TAESADG
+195 SAESADG

-216 DAERMGYA
+216 DAERMDYA

-231 DGPESYLPNVGQ
+231 DGPESYLPNVAQ
-243 EKQAIQY
+243 EKQALQHAA
-250 AAEAVD
+250 AAED
-256 LQELILRTQAIR
+256 LSELVLRTQAIR
-268 YERLKPTKSAL
+268 YDRLKPTKSAL
-279 KGRVTAIRDDVK
+279 KTRVTAIRDEVK
-291 KDTKEI
+291 KDTKDI
-297 AGLPVVLDP
+297 AGLPGVLDP
-306 ESEAKME
+306 ETEATME

-328 KFSARYQEEKEKRHV
+328 KFRARYQEEKEKRHV

-367 PSAIADD
+367 PSSIADD
-374 VAHQYREILV
+374 VARQYREILV

-395 ELIRALSAERFGR
+395 ELIRALSAARFGR

-484 YGYPKAPESDEIDP
+484 YGYPKAPESEDIDP
-498 RYQTELLLLEVA
+498 RYQTELLLLEIS

-619 DEELAALVAHFGS
+619 DEELAVLVAHFGS

-638 QVPAANASDGTA
+638 QVSAANAADGTA
-650 DGAADGIG
+650 DGITNVTSGAFSKDEAVDGP
-658 TSTVEAPPAL
+658 SAENEAKPPLPPAL
-668 CLDDDTAAIASAES
+668 QT
-682 EEKPPLA
+682 
-689 PALQAKLDH
+689 KLDH
-698 FCADLAHYR
+698 FCADLARYR

-749 DMALSFEKT
+749 DMALFFEKT

-815 RRFNTR
+815 RKFNTR
-821 SLNDAV
+821 SLNEAV

-880 EKLILTATTGNI
+880 EKLILTATTGDI
-892 EKLLQKYPDAEAP
+892 EKLLQKYPDADAP
-905 LSGTELESA
+905 LSGAALESA
-914 GCYLD
+914 RCYLD

-961 LRQEEKLQ
+961 LRREEKLQ
-969 QAVAA
+969 QAVGSVDAA
-974 VNPAAPSYVEAMEDL
+974 SPSYVEAMEDL
-989 SYHYPHAAAT
+989 SYCYPHEAAT

-1015 EAFEEAHARAGREH
+1015 EAFEEDHARAGREH
-1029 WHLSVDHSETAPT
+1029 WHLT
-1042 GQEHRNRTVDQ
+1042 
-1053 IETDPTGQA
+1053 
-1062 HWQLEVD
+1062 VD
-1069 HSETDPSGIAPEK
+1069 HSETDPSGLVPEK

-1097 YHHALEKYDYLDTSS
+1097 YHHAFEKYDYLDTS

-1117 LEQKLPEAEV
+1117 LEKKLPEAEY

-1170 LFPGSDTSEPVIL
+1170 LFPDSDTSEPVIL

-1216 YQKQLE
+1216 YRKQLE

>member
-1 MQWTTEQEQVINHT
+1 MQWTTEQESVINHT

-63 QEMRDRIKAALEE
+63 QEMRDRIKTALEE

-139 EDLLEEEYAAGEEDF
+139 EDLLEEEYAAGEADF

-185 WPEEYLDACL
+185 WPEEYLEDCL
-195 TAESADG
+195 AAESADG

-231 DGPESYLPNVGQ
+231 DGPESYLTNVAQ
-243 EKQAIQY
+243 EKQALQY
-250 AAEAVD
+250 AAAAED
-256 LQELILRTQAIR
+256 LSELVLRTQAIR
-268 YERLKPTKSAL
+268 YDRLKPTKSAL
-279 KGRVTAIRDDVK
+279 KTRVTAIRDEVK
-291 KDTKEI
+291 KDTKDI
-297 AGLPVVLDP
+297 AGLPVALDP
-306 ESEAKME
+306 EAEEKME
-313 AGIECSMR
+313 AGIECSLR

-374 VAHQYREILV
+374 VAQQYREILV

-395 ELIRALSAERFGR
+395 ELIRALSAARFGR

-484 YGYPKAPESDEIDP
+484 YGYPKAPESEDIDP
-498 RYQTELLLLEVA
+498 RYQTELLLLEVS

-527 EAHMIAERIQRL
+527 ESHMIAERIQRL

-614 IYQFT
+614 IYRFT

-638 QVPAANASDGTA
+638 QVSEANAADGTA
-650 DGAADGIG
+650 DGSADVSDCGRA
-658 TSTVEAPPAL
+658 EADAVDGP
-668 CLDDDTAAIASAES
+668 SAEN
-682 EEKPPLA
+682 EAKPPLA

-698 FCADLAHYR
+698 FCADLARYR

-815 RRFNTR
+815 RKFNTR
-821 SLNDAV
+821 SLNEAV

-880 EKLILTATTGNI
+880 EKLILTATTGDI
-892 EKLLQKYPDAEAP
+892 EKLIQKYPDADAP
-905 LSGTELESA
+905 LSGAALESA
-914 GCYLD
+914 RCYLD

-961 LRQEEKLQ
+961 LRQAEKLQ

-974 VNPAAPSYVEAMEDL
+974 VDPGAASYVEAMADL

-1015 EAFEEAHARAGREH
+1015 EAFEEDHARAGREH
-1029 WHLSVDHSETAPT
+1029 W
-1042 GQEHRNRTVDQ
+1042 
-1053 IETDPTGQA
+1053 
-1062 HWQLEVD
+1062 QLKVD
-1069 HSETDPSGIAPEK
+1069 HSETDPSGRTQEK
-1082 PVHYQEKAGADVGDA
+1082 PVNYQEKAGADVGDA
-1097 YHHALEKYDYLDTSS
+1097 YHHALEKYDYLDAA

-1117 LEQKLPEAEV
+1117 LEKKLPEAEY

-1243 IILEQAIPV
+1243 IILERTIPV

>member
-1 MQWTTEQEQVINHT
+1 MQWTTEQESVINHT
-15 AGDLLVA
+15 AGDLLIA

-63 QEMRDRIKAALEE
+63 QEMRDRIKTALEE

-139 EDLLEEEYAAGEEDF
+139 EDLLEEEYAAGEADF

-159 TFAQGKTDAG
+159 TFAQGKIDAG

-185 WPEEYLDACL
+185 WPEEYLEDCL
-195 TAESADG
+195 AADSADG

-231 DGPESYLPNVGQ
+231 DGPESYLPNVAQ
-243 EKQAIQY
+243 EKQALQY
-250 AAEAVD
+250 AAAAED
-256 LQELILRTQAIR
+256 LSELVLRTQAIR
-268 YERLKPTKSAL
+268 YDRLKPTKSAL
-279 KGRVTAIRDDVK
+279 KTRVTAIRDEVK
-291 KDTKEI
+291 KDTKDI

-306 ESEAKME
+306 EAEEKME
-313 AGIECSMR
+313 AGIECSLR

-359 TDAEGVRH
+359 TDAEGVRY

-374 VAHQYREILV
+374 VAQQYREILV

-395 ELIRALSAERFGR
+395 ELIRALSAARFGR

-484 YGYPKAPESDEIDP
+484 YGYPKAPESEEIDP
-498 RYQTELLLLEVA
+498 RYQTELLLLEVS

-619 DEELAALVAHFGS
+619 DEELAELVAHFGS
-632 LQAALP
+632 LRAALP
-638 QVPAANASDGTA
+638 QAPEANASDVAT
-650 DGAADGIG
+650 DGAAAMTGSGACGDAPACHPIATPG
-658 TSTVEAPPAL
+658 TCVEEGT
-668 CLDDDTAAIASAES
+668 DSSASAEN
-682 EEKPPLA
+682 EAKPPLA

-698 FCADLAHYR
+698 FCADLARYR

-815 RRFNTR
+815 RKFNTR

-880 EKLILTATTGNI
+880 EKLILTATTSDV

-905 LSGTELESA
+905 LSGTELQSA
-914 GCYLD
+914 DCYLD

-933 GATRDVIELFDYT
+933 GATRDVIELFNYT

-961 LRQEEKLQ
+961 LRREEKLQ
-969 QAVAA
+969 QAVSSVDAA
-974 VNPAAPSYVEAMEDL
+974 SLSYVEAMEDL
-989 SYHYPHAAAT
+989 SYRYPHEAAT

-1015 EAFEEAHARAGREH
+1015 EAFEEDHARAGHEH
-1029 WHLSVDHSETAPT
+1029 WHLT
-1042 GQEHRNRTVDQ
+1042 
-1053 IETDPTGQA
+1053 
-1062 HWQLEVD
+1062 VD
-1069 HSETDPSGIAPEK
+1069 HSETDPSGLAPEK

-1097 YHHALEKYDYLDTSS
+1097 YHHALEKYDYLDPSS
-1112 DFMAQ
+1112 DFRTQ
-1117 LEQKLPEAEV
+1117 LEQKLPEAEY

-1243 IILEQAIPV
+1243 IILERTIPV

>member
-1 MQWTTEQEQVINHT
+1 MQWTTEQESVIHHT
-15 AGDLLVA
+15 EGDLLVA

-63 QEMRDRIKAALEE
+63 QEMRDRIKSALEE
-76 KLREHPDSAELI
+76 ELREHPDSAELI

-139 EDLLEEEYAAGEEDF
+139 EDLLEEEYTAGEEDF

-176 LYESAASHP
+176 LYESASSHP

-195 TAESADG
+195 TAEAADG
-202 KKFLLEQLAARLRD
+202 KRFLLEQLAARLRD
-216 DAERMGYA
+216 DAERMDYA

-231 DGPESYLPNVGQ
+231 DGPESYLPNVAQ
-243 EKQAIQY
+243 EKQALQY
-250 AAEAVD
+250 AAEAED
-256 LQELILRTQAIR
+256 LSELVLRTQAIR

-279 KGRVTAIRDDVK
+279 KTRVTAIRDEVK
-291 KDTKEI
+291 KDTKDI

-306 ESEAKME
+306 ETEATME

-374 VAHQYREILV
+374 VARQYREILV

-395 ELIRALSAERFGR
+395 ELIRALSAARFGR

-484 YGYPKAPESDEIDP
+484 YGYPKAPESEEIDP
-498 RYQTELLLLEVA
+498 RYQTELLLLEVS

-638 QVPAANASDGTA
+638 QVPEANASDGTT
-650 DGAADGIG
+650 DGAPDVTGGETAEAALTSRTNVRSGAFSEADAVDGP
-658 TSTVEAPPAL
+658 SVENEA
-668 CLDDDTAAIASAES
+668 
-682 EEKPPLA
+682 KPLLT

-698 FCADLAHYR
+698 FCAELARYR

-880 EKLILTATTGNI
+880 EKLILTATTGDI
-892 EKLLQKYPDAEAP
+892 EKLLQKYPDADAP

-961 LRQEEKLQ
+961 LRREEKLQ
-969 QAVAA
+969 QAVNSVDAESL
-974 VNPAAPSYVEAMEDL
+974 SYVEAMEDL
-989 SYHYPHAAAT
+989 SYRYPHEAAT

-1015 EAFEEAHARAGREH
+1015 EAFEEDHAHAGREH
-1029 WHLSVDHSETAPT
+1029 WHLT
-1042 GQEHRNRTVDQ
+1042 
-1053 IETDPTGQA
+1053 
-1062 HWQLEVD
+1062 VD
-1069 HSETDPSGIAPEK
+1069 HSETDPSGMVPEK

-1112 DFMAQ
+1112 DFRTQ
-1117 LEQKLPEAEV
+1117 LEKKLPEAEY

-1150 QAADTLYRE
+1150 QAADMLYRE

>member
-1 MQWTTEQEQVINHT
+1 MQWTTEQESVINHT
-15 AGDLLVA
+15 AGNLLVA

-76 KLREHPDSAELI
+76 KLREHLDSAELI

-139 EDLLEEEYAAGEEDF
+139 EDLLEEEYVAGEADF
-154 LHFVD
+154 LYFVD
-159 TFAQGKTDAG
+159 TFAHGKTDAG

-195 TAESADG
+195 TAESTDG

-216 DAERMGYA
+216 DAERMDYA

-231 DGPESYLPNVGQ
+231 DGPESYLPNVAQ
-243 EKQAIQY
+243 EKQALRY
-250 AAEAVD
+250 AAEATE
-256 LQELILRTQAIR
+256 LQELVLRTQAIR

-291 KDTKEI
+291 KDTKDI

-306 ESEAKME
+306 EAEARME
-313 AGIECSMR
+313 AGIERCMQ

-328 KFSARYQEEKEKRHV
+328 KFSTRYQEEKEKRHV
-343 LDFSD
+343 LDFGD

-359 TDAEGVRH
+359 TDADGVRH

-374 VAHQYREILV
+374 VAQQYREILV

-395 ELIRALSAERFGR
+395 ELIRALSAARFGR

-484 YGYPKAPESDEIDP
+484 YGYPKAPESEEIDP
-498 RYQTELLLLEVA
+498 RYQTELLLLEVS

-619 DEELAALVAHFGS
+619 DEELAELVAHFGS
-632 LQAALP
+632 LRAALP
-638 QVPAANASDGTA
+638 QAPEANASDAATDGVA
-650 DGAADGIG
+650 DGAGSGRGGDAQASNPIATPG
-658 TSTVEAPPAL
+658 TCVEEG
-668 CLDDDTAAIASAES
+668 TASSASAES
-682 EEKPPLA
+682 DAKPPLA

-698 FCADLAHYR
+698 FCAELARYR

-767 RYIEKLKKYDSDQGE
+767 RYIEKLRKYDSDQGE

-815 RRFNTR
+815 RRLNTR

-880 EKLILTATTGNI
+880 EKLILTATTGDV

-905 LSGTELESA
+905 LSGTELQSA
-914 GCYLD
+914 SCYLD

-961 LRQEEKLQ
+961 LRREEKLQ
-969 QAVAA
+969 QVVSSVDAA
-974 VNPAAPSYVEAMEDL
+974 SPSYVEAMEDL
-989 SYHYPHAAAT
+989 SYCYPHEAAT

-1015 EAFEEAHARAGREH
+1015 EAFEEDHARAGREH
-1029 WHLSVDHSETAPT
+1029 WHLT
-1042 GQEHRNRTVDQ
+1042 
-1053 IETDPTGQA
+1053 
-1062 HWQLEVD
+1062 VD
-1069 HSETDPSGIAPEK
+1069 HSETDPSGMALEK

-1097 YHHALEKYDYLDTSS
+1097 YHHALEKYDYLDPSS
-1112 DFMAQ
+1112 DFRTQ
-1117 LEQKLPEAEV
+1117 LERKLPEAEV
-1127 KLVNPKRFQAFLQS
+1127 KLINPKRFQAFLQS

-1150 QAADTLYRE
+1150 QAANTLYRE

-1216 YQKQLE
+1216 YRKQLE

>member
-1 MQWTTEQEQVINHT
+1 MQWTTEQESVINHT
-15 AGDLLVA
+15 EGDLLVA

-63 QEMRDRIKAALEE
+63 QEMRDRIKSALEE
-76 KLREHPDSAELI
+76 ELREHPDSAELI

-185 WPEEYLDACL
+185 WPEEYLEACL
-195 TAESADG
+195 SAESADG
-202 KKFLLEQLAARLRD
+202 KRFLLEQLAARLRD
-216 DAERMGYA
+216 DAARMDYA

-231 DGPESYLPNVGQ
+231 DGPESYLPNVAQ
-243 EKQAIQY
+243 EKQALQY
-250 AAEAVD
+250 AAEAED
-256 LQELILRTQAIR
+256 LSELVLRTQAIR

-279 KGRVTAIRDDVK
+279 KTRVTAIRDEVK
-291 KDTKEI
+291 KDTKDI
-297 AGLPVVLDP
+297 AGMPVVLDP
-306 ESEAKME
+306 ETEATME

-359 TDAEGVRH
+359 TDADGVRH
-367 PSAIADD
+367 PSSIADD
-374 VAHQYREILV
+374 VARQYREILV

-395 ELIRALSAERFGR
+395 ELIRALSAARFGR

-484 YGYPKAPESDEIDP
+484 YGYPKAPESEDIDP
-498 RYQTELLLLEVA
+498 RYQTELLLLEVS

-619 DEELAALVAHFGS
+619 DEELAELVAHFGS

-638 QVPAANASDGTA
+638 QVPEANAADAVDGP
-650 DGAADGIG
+650 
-658 TSTVEAPPAL
+658 SVENEA
-668 CLDDDTAAIASAES
+668 
-682 EEKPPLA
+682 KPPLT
-689 PALQAKLDH
+689 PALQVKLDH
-698 FCADLAHYR
+698 FCAELARYR

-815 RRFNTR
+815 RKFNTR

-880 EKLILTATTGNI
+880 EKLILTATTGDI
-892 EKLLQKYPDAEAP
+892 EKLLQKYPDADAP

-961 LRQEEKLQ
+961 LRREEKLQ
-969 QAVAA
+969 QAVNSVDAESL
-974 VNPAAPSYVEAMEDL
+974 SYVEAMEDL
-989 SYHYPHAAAT
+989 SYRYPHEAAT

-1015 EAFEEAHARAGREH
+1015 EAFEEDHARAGREH
-1029 WHLSVDHSETAPT
+1029 WHLT
-1042 GQEHRNRTVDQ
+1042 
-1053 IETDPTGQA
+1053 
-1062 HWQLEVD
+1062 VD
-1069 HSETDPSGIAPEK
+1069 HSETDPSGMVPEK

-1112 DFMAQ
+1112 DFRTQ
-1117 LEQKLPEAEV
+1117 LEKKLPEAEY

-1150 QAADTLYRE
+1150 QAEDTLYRE

>member
-1 MQWTTEQEQVINHT
+1 MQWTTEQESVINHT

-139 EDLLEEEYAAGEEDF
+139 EDLLEEEYAAGEADF

-176 LYESAASHP
+176 LYESASSHP

-195 TAESADG
+195 SAESADG
-202 KKFLLEQLAARLRD
+202 KRFLLEQLAARLRD

-231 DGPESYLPNVGQ
+231 DGPESYLPNVAQ
-243 EKQAIQY
+243 EKQALQY
-250 AAEAVD
+250 AAEAE
-256 LQELILRTQAIR
+256 ELSELVLRTQAIR

-279 KGRVTAIRDDVK
+279 KTRVTAIRDEVK
-291 KDTKEI
+291 KDTKDI
-297 AGLPVVLDP
+297 AGLPGVLDP
-306 ESEAKME
+306 ETEATME

-328 KFSARYQEEKEKRHV
+328 KFRARYQEEKEKRHV

-359 TDAEGVRH
+359 TDADGVRH

-374 VAHQYREILV
+374 VARQYREILV

-395 ELIRALSAERFGR
+395 ALICALSAARFGR

-484 YGYPKAPESDEIDP
+484 YGYPKAPESEDIDP
-498 RYQTELLLLEVA
+498 RYQTELLLLEVS

-522 SKEEA
+522 SKDEA

-619 DEELAALVAHFGS
+619 DEELAVLVAHFGS

-638 QVPAANASDGTA
+638 QVSEANASDAVT
-650 DGAADGIG
+650 DGAADVIG
-658 TSTVEAPPAL
+658 GGTGEAAPTPITNVTSGAFSEDEAGDGLSVEN
-668 CLDDDTAAIASAES
+668 AA
-682 EEKPPLA
+682 KPPLP

-698 FCADLAHYR
+698 FCADLARYR

-815 RRFNTR
+815 RKFNTR
-821 SLNDAV
+821 SLNEAV

-856 RKKLETDQLGEEL
+856 RKKLETEQLGEEL

-880 EKLILTATTGNI
+880 EKLILTATTGDI
-892 EKLLQKYPDAEAP
+892 EKLLQKYPDADAP
-905 LSGTELESA
+905 LSGAALESA
-914 GCYLD
+914 RCYLD

-926 AEKLQRV
+926 AEKLQWV

-961 LRQEEKLQ
+961 LRQAEKLQ

-974 VNPAAPSYVEAMEDL
+974 VDPGASSYVEAMADL

-1029 WHLSVDHSETAPT
+1029 WRI
-1042 GQEHRNRTVDQ
+1042 Q
-1053 IETDPTGQA
+1053 
-1062 HWQLEVD
+1062 VD
-1069 HSETDPSGIAPEK
+1069 HSETDPSGRTQEK

-1097 YHHALEKYDYLDTSS
+1097 YHHALEKYDYLDTS

-1117 LEQKLPEAEV
+1117 LEKKLPEAEY

-1150 QAADTLYRE
+1150 QAEDTLYRE

-1243 IILEQAIPV
+1243 IILERTIPV

>member
-1 MQWTTEQEQVINHT
+1 MQWTTEQESVINHT

-63 QEMRDRIKAALEE
+63 QEMRDRIKTALEE

-216 DAERMGYA
+216 DAERMDYA

-231 DGPESYLPNVGQ
+231 DGPESYLPNVAQ
-243 EKQAIQY
+243 EKQALLY
-250 AAEAVD
+250 AAEATE
-256 LQELILRTQAIR
+256 LQELVLRTQAIR
-268 YERLKPTKSAL
+268 YERLKPTKSAR

-291 KDTKEI
+291 KDTKDI

-306 ESEAKME
+306 EAEARME
-313 AGIECSMR
+313 TGIERCMH

-359 TDAEGVRH
+359 TDADGVRY

-374 VAHQYREILV
+374 VAQQYREILV

-395 ELIRALSAERFGR
+395 ELIRALSATRFGR

-484 YGYPKAPESDEIDP
+484 YGYPKAPESEEIDP
-498 RYQTELLLLEVA
+498 RYQTELLLLEVS

-619 DEELAALVAHFGS
+619 DEELAELVTHFGS

-638 QVPAANASDGTA
+638 QVSEANAVDGTA
-650 DGAADGIG
+650 DGDADVSDCGRA
-658 TSTVEAPPAL
+658 EADAVDGP
-668 CLDDDTAAIASAES
+668 SAEN
-682 EEKPPLA
+682 EAKPPLA

-698 FCADLAHYR
+698 FCADLARYR

-807 VVFLSGMS
+807 VIFLSGMS

-821 SLNDAV
+821 SLNEAV

-880 EKLILTATTGNI
+880 EKLILTATTGDI
-892 EKLLQKYPDAEAP
+892 EKLLQKYPDADAP
-905 LSGTELESA
+905 LSGAALESA
-914 GCYLD
+914 RCYLD

-961 LRQEEKLQ
+961 LRQAEKLQ

-974 VNPAAPSYVEAMEDL
+974 VDPGAASYVEAMEDL

-1029 WHLSVDHSETAPT
+1029 W
-1042 GQEHRNRTVDQ
+1042 
-1053 IETDPTGQA
+1053 
-1062 HWQLEVD
+1062 QLKVD
-1069 HSETDPSGIAPEK
+1069 HSETDPSGRTQEK

-1097 YHHALEKYDYLDTSS
+1097 YHHALEKYDYLDTS

-1117 LEQKLPEAEV
+1117 LEKKLPEAEY

-1216 YQKQLE
+1216 YQKQLK

-1243 IILEQAIPV
+1243 IILERTIPV

>member
-1 MQWTTEQEQVINHT
+1 MQWTTEQESVINHT
-15 AGDLLVA
+15 AGNLLVA

-216 DAERMGYA
+216 DAERMDYA

-231 DGPESYLPNVGQ
+231 DGPESYLPNVAQ
-243 EKQAIQY
+243 EKQALRY
-250 AAEAVD
+250 AAEATE
-256 LQELILRTQAIR
+256 LQELVLRTQAIR

-291 KDTKEI
+291 KDTKDI

-306 ESEAKME
+306 EAEAKME
-313 AGIECSMR
+313 AGIERCMQ

-343 LDFSD
+343 LDFGD

-359 TDAEGVRH
+359 TDADGVRH

-374 VAHQYREILV
+374 VAQQYREILV

-408 PDVFQVGDVKQSIYS
+408 PDVFRVGDVKQSIYS

-484 YGYPKAPESDEIDP
+484 YGYPKAPESEEIDP
-498 RYQTELLLLEVA
+498 RYQTELLLLEVS

-619 DEELAALVAHFGS
+619 DEELAELVAHFGS
-632 LQAALP
+632 LRAALP
-638 QVPAANASDGTA
+638 QAPEANASDGTQ
-650 DGAADGIG
+650 
-658 TSTVEAPPAL
+658 S
-668 CLDDDTAAIASAES
+668 
-682 EEKPPLA
+682 PLA

-698 FCADLAHYR
+698 FCAELARYR

-767 RYIEKLKKYDSDQGE
+767 RYIEKLRKYDSDQGE

-815 RRFNTR
+815 RKFNTR

-880 EKLILTATTGNI
+880 EKLILTATTGDI

-905 LSGTELESA
+905 LSGTELQSA
-914 GCYLD
+914 SSYLD

-961 LRQEEKLQ
+961 LRREEKLQ
-969 QAVAA
+969 QAVSSVDAA
-974 VNPAAPSYVEAMEDL
+974 SSSYVEAMEDL
-989 SYHYPHAAAT
+989 SYCYPHEAAT

-1015 EAFEEAHARAGREH
+1015 EAFEEDHARAGHEH
-1029 WHLSVDHSETAPT
+1029 WHLT
-1042 GQEHRNRTVDQ
+1042 
-1053 IETDPTGQA
+1053 
-1062 HWQLEVD
+1062 VD
-1069 HSETDPSGIAPEK
+1069 HSETDPSGLAPEK

-1097 YHHALEKYDYLDTSS
+1097 YHHALEKYDYLDPSS
-1112 DFMAQ
+1112 DFRTQ
-1117 LEQKLPEAEV
+1117 LERKLPEAEV
-1127 KLVNPKRFQAFLQS
+1127 KLINPKRFQAFLQS

-1150 QAADTLYRE
+1150 QAANTLYRE

-1216 YQKQLE
+1216 YRKQLE

>member
-1 MQWTTEQEQVINHT
+1 MQWTTEQESVINHT

-216 DAERMGYA
+216 DAERMDYA

-231 DGPESYLPNVGQ
+231 DGPESYLPNVAQ
-243 EKQAIQY
+243 EKQALRY
-250 AAEAVD
+250 AAEATE
-256 LQELILRTQAIR
+256 LQELVLRTQAIR

-291 KDTKEI
+291 KDTKDI

-306 ESEAKME
+306 EAEARME
-313 AGIECSMR
+313 AGIERCMH

-359 TDAEGVRH
+359 TDADGVRH

-374 VAHQYREILV
+374 VAQQYREILV

-395 ELIRALSAERFGR
+395 ELIRALSAARFGR

-484 YGYPKAPESDEIDP
+484 YGYPKAPESEEIDP
-498 RYQTELLLLEVA
+498 RYQTELLLLEVS

-527 EAHMIAERIQRL
+527 EAHMIAERIRRL

-619 DEELAALVAHFGS
+619 DEELAELVAHFGS
-632 LQAALP
+632 LRAALP
-638 QVPAANASDGTA
+638 QAPEANASDAAT
-650 DGAADGIG
+650 DGAADVTGSG
-658 TSTVEAPPAL
+658 TGGDAPACHPIVTPGTCVEEG
-668 CLDDDTAAIASAES
+668 TASSASAES
-682 EEKPPLA
+682 GTQSPLA

-698 FCADLAHYR
+698 FCAELARYR

-767 RYIEKLKKYDSDQGE
+767 RYIEKLRKYDSDQGE

-880 EKLILTATTGNI
+880 EKLILTATTGDI
-892 EKLLQKYPDAEAP
+892 EKLLQKYPDADAP
-905 LSGTELESA
+905 LSGTELQSA
-914 GCYLD
+914 SCYLD

-961 LRQEEKLQ
+961 LRREEKLQ
-969 QAVAA
+969 QVVSSVDAA
-974 VNPAAPSYVEAMEDL
+974 SPSYVEAMEDL
-989 SYHYPHAAAT
+989 SYRYPHEAAT

-1015 EAFEEAHARAGREH
+1015 EAFEEDHARAGREH
-1029 WHLSVDHSETAPT
+1029 WHLT
-1042 GQEHRNRTVDQ
+1042 
-1053 IETDPTGQA
+1053 
-1062 HWQLEVD
+1062 VD
-1069 HSETDPSGIAPEK
+1069 HSETDPSGLAPEK
-1082 PVHYQEKAGADVGDA
+1082 PVQYQEKAGADVGDA
-1097 YHHALEKYDYLDTSS
+1097 YHHALEKYDYLDPSL
-1112 DFMAQ
+1112 DFRTQ

-1127 KLVNPKRFQAFLQS
+1127 KLINPKRFQAFLQS

-1170 LFPGSDTSEPVIL
+1170 LFPDSDTSEPVIL

>member
-1 MQWTTEQEQVINHT
+1 MQWTTEQESVINHT

-139 EDLLEEEYAAGEEDF
+139 EDLLEEEYAAGEADF

-176 LYESAASHP
+176 LYESASSHP

-195 TAESADG
+195 SAESADG
-202 KKFLLEQLAARLRD
+202 NRFLLEQLAARLRD

-231 DGPESYLPNVGQ
+231 DGPESYLPNVAQ
-243 EKQAIQY
+243 EKQALQY
-250 AAEAVD
+250 AAEAE
-256 LQELILRTQAIR
+256 ELSELVLRTQAIR

-279 KGRVTAIRDDVK
+279 KTRVTTIRDDVK
-291 KDTKEI
+291 KDTKDI

-306 ESEAKME
+306 EAEARME
-313 AGIECSMR
+313 AGIERCMQ

-359 TDAEGVRH
+359 TDADGVRH

-374 VAHQYREILV
+374 VAQQYREILV

-484 YGYPKAPESDEIDP
+484 YGYPKAPESEEINP
-498 RYQTELLLLEVA
+498 RYQTELLLLEVS

-552 LRSPGSWADTLV
+552 LRSPGSWADSLV

-619 DEELAALVAHFGS
+619 DEELAELVAHFGS
-632 LQAALP
+632 LRAALP
-638 QVPAANASDGTA
+638 QAPEANASDAATDGAVDGAGSGTGGDAPACHPIVTPGTCVEEGTA
-650 DGAADGIG
+650 SG
-658 TSTVEAPPAL
+658 
-668 CLDDDTAAIASAES
+668 ASAEN
-682 EEKPPLA
+682 EAKPPLA

-698 FCADLAHYR
+698 FCAELARYR

-815 RRFNTR
+815 RKFNTR

-880 EKLILTATTGNI
+880 EKLILTATTGDI

-905 LSGTELESA
+905 LSGTELQSA
-914 GCYLD
+914 SCYLD

-961 LRQEEKLQ
+961 LRREEKLQ
-969 QAVAA
+969 QAVSSVDAA
-974 VNPAAPSYVEAMEDL
+974 SSSYVEAMEDL
-989 SYHYPHAAAT
+989 SYRYPHEAAT

-1015 EAFEEAHARAGREH
+1015 EAFEEDHARAGREH
-1029 WHLSVDHSETAPT
+1029 WHLT
-1042 GQEHRNRTVDQ
+1042 
-1053 IETDPTGQA
+1053 
-1062 HWQLEVD
+1062 VD
-1069 HSETDPSGIAPEK
+1069 HSETDPSGLAPEK
-1082 PVHYQEKAGADVGDA
+1082 PVQYQEKAGADVGDA
-1097 YHHALEKYDYLDTSS
+1097 YHHALEKYDYLDPSS
-1112 DFMAQ
+1112 DFRTQ
-1117 LEQKLPEAEV
+1117 LERKLPEAEV
-1127 KLVNPKRFQAFLQS
+1127 KLINPKRFQAFLQS

-1150 QAADTLYRE
+1150 QAADMLYRE

-1216 YQKQLE
+1216 YRKQLE

-1243 IILEQAIPV
+1243 IIFEQAIPV

>member
-1 MQWTTEQEQVINHT
+1 MQWTTEQESVINHT

-42 DPVDPVKLSEMVI
+42 DPVNPVKLSEMVI

-117 DLDPGFRMGDQG
+117 DLDPDFRMGDQG
-129 ELRLL
+129 ELKLL

-216 DAERMGYA
+216 DAERMDYA

-231 DGPESYLPNVGQ
+231 DGPESYLPNVAQ
-243 EKQAIQY
+243 EKQALRY
-250 AAEAVD
+250 AAEATE
-256 LQELILRTQAIR
+256 LQELVLRTQAIR
-268 YERLKPTKSAL
+268 YDRLKPTKSAL
-279 KGRVTAIRDDVK
+279 KTRVTAIRDDVK
-291 KDTKEI
+291 KDTKDI

-306 ESEAKME
+306 EAEARME
-313 AGIECSMR
+313 AGIERCMH

-359 TDAEGVRH
+359 TDADGVRH

-374 VAHQYREILV
+374 VAQQYREILV

-484 YGYPKAPESDEIDP
+484 YGYPKAPESEEIDP
-498 RYQTELLLLEVA
+498 RYQTELLLLEVS

-619 DEELAALVAHFGS
+619 DEELAELVAHFGS
-632 LQAALP
+632 LRAALP
-638 QVPAANASDGTA
+638 QAPEANVSDAATDDAADVSGSGTA
-650 DGAADGIG
+650 EAVPTPLTNVTSGAFLEDEAVDG
-658 TSTVEAPPAL
+658 
-668 CLDDDTAAIASAES
+668 ASAES

-698 FCADLAHYR
+698 FCAELARYR

-767 RYIEKLKKYDSDQGE
+767 RYIEKLRKYDSDQGE

-880 EKLILTATTGNI
+880 EKLILTATTGDVA
-892 EKLLQKYPDAEAP
+892 KLLQKYPDADAP
-905 LSGTELESA
+905 LSGTELQSA
-914 GCYLD
+914 SCYLD

-926 AEKLQRV
+926 AERLQRV

-961 LRQEEKLQ
+961 LRREEKLQ
-969 QAVAA
+969 QAVSSVDAA
-974 VNPAAPSYVEAMEDL
+974 SPSYMEAMEDL
-989 SYHYPHAAAT
+989 SYRYPHEAAT

-1015 EAFEEAHARAGREH
+1015 EAFEEDHARAGREH
-1029 WHLSVDHSETAPT
+1029 WHLT
-1042 GQEHRNRTVDQ
+1042 
-1053 IETDPTGQA
+1053 
-1062 HWQLEVD
+1062 VD
-1069 HSETDPSGIAPEK
+1069 HSETDPSGLVPEK
-1082 PVHYQEKAGADVGDA
+1082 PVQYQEKAGADVGDA
-1097 YHHALEKYDYLDTSS
+1097 YHHALEKYDYLDPSS
-1112 DFMAQ
+1112 GFRTQ

-1127 KLVNPKRFQAFLQS
+1127 KLINPKRFQAFLQS

-1216 YQKQLE
+1216 YRKQLE

>member
-1 MQWTTEQEQVINHT
+1 MQWTTEQESVIHHT
-15 AGDLLVA
+15 EGDLLVA

-63 QEMRDRIKAALEE
+63 QEMRDRIKSALEE
-76 KLREHPDSAELI
+76 ELREHPDSAELI

-195 TAESADG
+195 SAESADG
-202 KKFLLEQLAARLRD
+202 KRFLLEQLAARLRD
-216 DAERMGYA
+216 DAARMDYA

-231 DGPESYLPNVGQ
+231 DGPESYLPNVAQ
-243 EKQAIQY
+243 EKQALQY
-250 AAEAVD
+250 AAEAED
-256 LQELILRTQAIR
+256 LSELVLRTQAIR

-279 KGRVTAIRDDVK
+279 KTRVTAIRDEVK
-291 KDTKEI
+291 KDTKDI
-297 AGLPVVLDP
+297 AGLPVVLAP
-306 ESEAKME
+306 ETEATME

-359 TDAEGVRH
+359 TDADGVRH
-367 PSAIADD
+367 PSSIADD
-374 VAHQYREILV
+374 VARQYREILV

-395 ELIRALSAERFGR
+395 ELIRALSAARFGR

-484 YGYPKAPESDEIDP
+484 YGYPKAPESEEIDP
-498 RYQTELLLLEVA
+498 RYQTELLLLEVS

-619 DEELAALVAHFGS
+619 DEELAALVTHFGS
-632 LQAALP
+632 LKAALP
-638 QVPAANASDGTA
+638 QIPEANAADAVT
-650 DGAADGIG
+650 DGAPDVTGGETAEGA
-658 TSTVEAPPAL
+658 SPLRP
-668 CLDDDTAAIASAES
+668 DDDDVAIPSVENEA
-682 EEKPPLA
+682 KPPLTS
-689 PALQAKLDH
+689 ALQVKLDH
-698 FCADLAHYR
+698 FCAELAHYR

-815 RRFNTR
+815 RKFNTR

-880 EKLILTATTGNI
+880 EKLILTATTGDI
-892 EKLLQKYPDAEAP
+892 EKLLQKYPNADAP

-961 LRQEEKLQ
+961 LRREEKLQ
-969 QAVAA
+969 QAVNSVDAESL
-974 VNPAAPSYVEAMEDL
+974 SYVEAMEDL
-989 SYHYPHAAAT
+989 SYRYPHEAAT

-1015 EAFEEAHARAGREH
+1015 EAFEEDHARVGREH
-1029 WHLSVDHSETAPT
+1029 WHLT
-1042 GQEHRNRTVDQ
+1042 
-1053 IETDPTGQA
+1053 
-1062 HWQLEVD
+1062 VD
-1069 HSETDPSGIAPEK
+1069 HSETDPSGMVPEK

-1112 DFMAQ
+1112 DFRTQ
-1117 LEQKLPEAEV
+1117 LEKKLPEAEY

-1150 QAADTLYRE
+1150 QAEDTLYRE

>member
-1 MQWTTEQEQVINHT
+1 MQWTTEQESVIHHT
-15 AGDLLVA
+15 EGDLLVA

-63 QEMRDRIKAALEE
+63 QEMRDRIKSALEE
-76 KLREHPDSAELI
+76 ELREHPDSAELI

-139 EDLLEEEYAAGEEDF
+139 EDLLEEEYTAGEEDF

-176 LYESAASHP
+176 LYESASSHP

-195 TAESADG
+195 TAEAADG
-202 KKFLLEQLAARLRD
+202 KRFLLEQLAARLRD
-216 DAERMGYA
+216 DAERMDYA

-231 DGPESYLPNVGQ
+231 DGPESYLPNVAQ
-243 EKQAIQY
+243 EKQALQY
-250 AAEAVD
+250 AAEAED
-256 LQELILRTQAIR
+256 LSELVLRTQAIR

-279 KGRVTAIRDDVK
+279 KTRVTAIRDEVK
-291 KDTKEI
+291 KDTKDI

-306 ESEAKME
+306 ETEATME

-374 VAHQYREILV
+374 VARQYREILV

-395 ELIRALSAERFGR
+395 ELIRALSAARFGR

-484 YGYPKAPESDEIDP
+484 YGYPKAPESEEIDP
-498 RYQTELLLLEVA
+498 RYQTELLLLEVS

-638 QVPAANASDGTA
+638 QVPEANASDGTT
-650 DGAADGIG
+650 DGAPDVTGG
-658 TSTVEAPPAL
+658 ET
-668 CLDDDTAAIASAES
+668 AES
-682 EEKPPLA
+682 APTSRMNVRSGAFSEADAVDGPSVENEAKPLLT

-698 FCADLAHYR
+698 FCAELARYR

-880 EKLILTATTGNI
+880 EKLILTATTGDI
-892 EKLLQKYPDAEAP
+892 EKLLQKYPDADAP

-961 LRQEEKLQ
+961 LRREEKLQ
-969 QAVAA
+969 QAVNSVDAESL
-974 VNPAAPSYVEAMEDL
+974 SYVEAMEDL
-989 SYHYPHAAAT
+989 SYRYPHEAAT

-1015 EAFEEAHARAGREH
+1015 EAFEEDHAHAGREH
-1029 WHLSVDHSETAPT
+1029 WHLT
-1042 GQEHRNRTVDQ
+1042 
-1053 IETDPTGQA
+1053 
-1062 HWQLEVD
+1062 VD
-1069 HSETDPSGIAPEK
+1069 HSETDPSGMVPEK

-1112 DFMAQ
+1112 DFRTQ
-1117 LEQKLPEAEV
+1117 LEKKLPEAEY

-1150 QAADTLYRE
+1150 QAEDTLYRE

-1222 LYAEALEKI
+1222 LYAEALERI